1 MTSVWKRLQR
11 VGKKA
16 SKFQFAAT
24 FQELTVECT
33 KKWQPDKL
41 RVVWTRR
48 NRRNCTKLHGWQPGI
63 KNPYRGTV
71 VWQVPEN
78 LDINVTLFKDPTAD
92 EFEDKDWTFIIEN
105 ETNKGHRKV
114 LASVD
119 INMKKFASP
128 TPAQY
133 DLTLKLKP
141 LSVKVVEATLK
152 LTLTCVFLKEGKA
165 TDEDMQ
171 SLASLMSLKQSDI
184 GNLDDFNDSDEE
196 EGGRR
201 ASIGASMGAATPV
214 TAPTRRIRD
223 QAWRPVIDPEATA
236 ASKMD
241 WSSSSGT
248 VSTISLLSRPPLPV
262 PLDPS
267 APPPAPAARSRLT
280 TGPAGTAHPA
290 RPSPYAYQVPA
301 FLRAHPPALPKIF
314 QPAAGSVPISVAR
327 RPCGFQSD
335 PVLDPASLAEGHVA
349 PGLPT
354 FSPSRPLSASFTG
367 PSTSP
372 LSSSPSAQSVLPP
385 PSFSDIPQTATYAA
399 ARTSAWR
406 PQSVPSSSF
415 SSSFSSTT
423 FGTSPPASQPL
434 PVPRRPKAYITSLA
448 EPGSALTRPTS
459 LPSAP
464 ETVPWQSE
472 WRPPKSQAPLAQLD
486 LSPKFLHPSPPD
498 PVEPVPL
505 EKTKQSMETPF
516 PPAVPQTAEWMHQ
529 GVPTLVHPNLK
540 RLVSPPLELPHS
552 SSPLSLTPYPVPTPV
567 FFAGSQTQVPTAP
580 LPAPVTDPQETEFQR
595 QLSTLTEEEYTTA
608 TTPTRTAGMIS
619 IANQRPDPST
629 SSLDPLA
636 KPFETRAYERRL
648 GADSMF
654 GMEVVQATAG
664 PEIMTPLLPFSP
676 RAPSVPGLQYFEM
689 PKPIAKSQVEERSIR
704 ALPVPT
710 PQQPL
715 PFAPMQRPGLPEP
728 TVTSMKSL
736 DRTRS
741 HLNKMSMQIG
751 TPLAK
756 PEPEQIVTVA
766 SGQQRMMAP
775 PPPHLTELQTTRP
788 YRVSQSGLPKEKDP
802 KKEQGRT
809 LVPKKDAP
817 KYSRG
822 SKERVVPMDWGTKS
836 MAASLPSCPK
846 VSSYPGFPST
856 LIRNRFKARPEE
868 WPIDKNPLWEKPLK
882 GTPIITPAPKTL
894 DEDQKVMERMAA
906 LLPSCPRVAS
916 VPGFP
921 SAPPPKTERPAPPP
935 KTQMEP
941 SMVNLAP
948 TCTSISSASGL
959 ASRKPKETEGAEAVG
974 LTVDKQLKWE
984 RPHDEKTVIG
994 LSSSVALDQVYGDKE
1009 MLKRKVVLVPSCP
1022 SESTI
1027 PGFQSVPRP
1036 KAQVV
1041 PNMINIMPS
1050 CPRVSRVPGLPTI
1063 DPTKAVHW
1071 PVDAKAL
1078 FKKLP
1083 KEVELLMVHLE
1094 DVDTVYNDSE
1104 KVKTMVALKPSCPK
1118 TASIP
1123 GFPSEPMQEP
1133 TKLPNVGTIKLSE
1146 SELNMVNLLL
1156 TCPLMARVSGLPSKL
1171 PIKLDNVDWHANS
1184 RPILERP
1191 LKKIALSVVQEM
1203 RQKDKEL
1210 TKNMADMLPSCPN
1223 KARIPGFPSASRQKL
1238 VETPGMISQKLVDT
1252 PSMTSLLPTC
1262 PRLSTVSGLPSRQPI
1277 SSRDEDWLVDRVP
1290 LWAKPLKE
1298 REGLILHISQDHEKT
1313 FKDTKMMENMT
1324 AMLPSCPKKASVPGF
1339 PSAPRQVPNMVSLLP
1354 TCLRVSIVPGWPA
1367 LNQKPKQAVV
1377 WPVDKETLFTKL
1389 PRERPGLLLD
1399 VNTVYHDSEIT
1410 RNMFAMTPSCPRFT
1424 SIPGITSA
1432 QRKEPPSCLKAAS
1445 IAGLPSEP
1453 RQEPNVVSILSTC
1466 PRLSRVSGLP
1476 STQTIS
1482 SRDEDWLVD
1491 RKPLWEKPLR
1501 KMDVMIQP
1509 ISPALGIAYKDK
1521 MMLKYMV
1528 ALLPS
1533 CPRKASI
1540 PGFPSKLKQRLGSP
1554 RMIMK
1559 YDLLPTCPKLSIV
1572 SGLPSRHP
1580 TESEPDY
1587 WHAIRGPIIEK
1598 PLRKTVELI
1607 PSLSVAHA
1615 MSNEHKELMKNMV
1628 AMLPSCLEKVGV
1640 AVVASAPWQESN
1652 RHPTCPKL
1660 PRVPGLPSRL
1670 PNNSDDIDWNVDCS
1684 PLWEK
1689 PLKKREGL
1697 ILQDQEMAFKDT
1709 EMMKDI
1715 VAMLTTCPRKAT
1727 IPGFPSAPM
1736 QEPSMVNLMPTCPRL
1751 ARVSGLP
1758 SKQPTTSRDEDW
1770 FVDRIPPWEKPLRK
1784 RDVLILPISL
1794 AHYKNKDIVENMA
1807 GMVPSCPR
1815 KASVPGFPSA
1825 PRQEPDMVNLLPT
1838 CPRLSR
1844 LSGLPSREPIRS
1856 RDKDLLVDRVPL
1868 WERPLKKREGV
1879 ISQDQEKPFKDTE
1892 IMKNMVAMLPSCT
1905 RKASIPGFPSAPTQE
1920 LNMVNL
1926 LPTCPRLAR
1935 VSGLPS
1941 KQPIMSENVE
1951 WHANSRPL
1959 LERPLRKR
1967 KACLMQEIPHKDNE
1981 LMKNMVVMLPSC
1993 PRKASVPGFPSAPRQ
2008 EPSMV
2013 DIMPNCPRE
2022 SRVPGLAAIE
2032 QTQTVEWPVDKESLL
2047 TPRERPEESM
2057 FHLEDVGRV
2066 YHDTELVKNMVA
2078 LSSSFPWKASTPA
2091 PRQEPSMVNH
2101 LPTCPR
2107 LSRVFGL
2114 PSRHLH
2120 KSENDDWYANR
2131 PLLERPLKKSTVYV
2145 QEMPHKDKELTK
2157 NMVDMLLSCP
2167 NKARIPGFPSAP
2179 QSKLEDPPSMSSL
2192 LPTCPKLSKVSGLP
2206 SRERIK
2212 SRDEDWLLD
2221 RVPLWEKP
2229 LRERGEP
2236 ILDISPAHDKD
2247 KDLKHMVAMVP
2258 SCPRKASV
2266 PGFPSAPRQRS
2277 VETLSMVNL
2286 VPTCPKVS
2294 TVSGLPA
2301 LDQNQ
2306 APDWPVDKDSL
2317 KMSPRERSGLLDN
2330 FGTVC
2335 NDSEM
2340 VSTMVA
2346 LTPSCPRAA
2355 SIPGFP
2361 SAPRQEPIMINLLP
2375 TCPRLSRVFGL
2386 PSRHLHKSENVVWHA
2401 NRRPLLERPF
2411 KKITV
2416 SLVQA
2421 MPHENKEFTNNM
2433 VDMLPSC
2440 PKKARIPGFPSA
2452 PHPKVEIDLSMLSL
2466 VPACPKVSSLPGF
2479 ASTEGSTT
2487 LEWLVD
2493 PKPMFEHL
2501 QKKEEEEYVFP
2512 KDQSKEDSDKMKAM
2526 VALMPCCPV
2535 ASMIP
2540 GFPSAPYKKAE
2551 EAPSMMNLV
2560 PSCPKMSSLPGFPS
2574 IVGNRETGRVV
2585 YERPLFKR
2593 LPKER
2598 KVIIDSLKVD
2608 KEEMKTNVPLR
2619 PSCPH
2624 AARIPGFPSA
2634 PQPNM
2639 LSLVPT
2645 FPKVSSLPGLASTEG
2660 GKTEWF
2666 VDPNPM
2672 FDHLQKKKKEEVF
2685 PKDGSKEDIDKMKAM
2700 FALMPSCP
2708 ESSVI
2713 PGFPSVPGNKFAD
2726 TPSMISLLQT
2736 CPKLSKVSGLP
2747 SRLPNNSDKDGW
2759 CVDKRPLWER
2769 PLNNRDTLALCPVQR
2784 LSFKERAM
2792 IRIMVSML
2800 PPCPI
2805 KATIPGFPSS
2815 SRHKSD
2821 RAHVRV
2827 IPSMVHLWPTCPKHA
2842 RASGF
2847 VSRRPSMA
2855 GHDVWHV
2862 DREPFW
2868 VKSLRKGEGLNLQLS
2883 PVEDMS
2889 FRDREIMTSMVH
2901 SCPAKATLPG
2911 FPSAP
2916 RAQTA
2921 HVEVEKEPCMI
2932 SLFPSCPE
2940 VSSIIG
2946 FPSRQLI
2953 MSDDGYVEGWPMVKS
2968 VVWEKSPTRVANTLE
2983 TLDCSPFEGDCCYRD
2998 KVMIKA
3004 MLSLI
3009 PSCPSVALSPGFPS
3023 LQLCPSEEMS
3033 FRDREIL
3040 TSMVL
3045 SCPAKATLTNFPSV
3059 PQAKDAHVEV
3069 EKKPCMTYLSRSCP
3083 EVSSIIGFPSRQS
3096 VMSDYAYVEGW
3107 PTVKSVLWETPPT
3120 RVANT
3125 LETLEC
3131 SPFEGDCCYRDT
3143 LMIKA
3148 MLSLVPS
3155 CPSVALCPGFPS
3167 VPQLKIEKLP
3177 SMVNIVLSCPNISN
3191 VIGLPSIKI
3200 ELAEQDPVKGWPADQ
3215 KPLLEKPVKARLS
3228 VTVLSSPVMSRSK
3241 DDKEFDRHMMALEPT
3256 CPEEAKI
3263 PGFPSAP
3270 RPKAEQYI
3278 TSTVKSSCSNVA
3290 KVSGFPSLQLEKVDK
3305 VLVEYW
3311 AVEHGPLWQKTQK
3324 EIPAIGVSGS
3334 DDANGMAAML
3344 LSCPKEASIPG
3355 FPSAPWPKEE
3365 QEPNMPSLLPTCQMV
3380 THVQGI
3386 SSTKTQNQ
3394 EDAPIHQ
3401 WPVEER
3407 PFWEKSLK
3415 EKTVQ
3420 SLAPTHDELEK
3431 GMVSMLPSCP
3441 SEAIAPGFP
3450 STHCQTPLHSD
3461 SSLNQQSSRGK
3472 RPEWA
3477 EEIYDCKEGQTELS
3491 HKPKL
3496 IKAVVNENKQEF
3508 KHGSVLERL
3517 KEEGVIQTRYEA
3529 QEVGVLER
3537 GHLHCRM
3544 WHSIPTDMPLFL
3556 TVRESRSRQ
3565 PPIQGGQP
3573 LPYGMGATVD
3583 NEIVA
3588 LAEYQV
3594 VEDLDM
3600 ICEEEA
3606 VEEDLESV
3614 SGMEHSG
3621 KEEVTVARQVK
3632 VYEMRPQ
3639 NMVSSCPRVA
3649 SAPGFPSTQTSCSEA
3664 QLEDCPVD
3672 TSVLLE
3678 KPTKDA
3684 PQLAMD
3690 RSKEERDMVRVMADM
3705 VPSCPRTASIPGFPS
3720 THLSKEVKVE
3730 RESNMADLM
3739 PSCPRVAGT
3748 LRFPSLESQVE
3759 ECTINTEAIWEKT
3772 VKGKEGVTIRSSPHL
3787 DRLQEELMKHTVTM
3801 EPSCPTAA
3809 SIPGFPSAPH
3819 PKAEVDLSMLS
3830 LVPACPKVSS
3840 LPGFASTEGAT
3851 TLEWLVDPKP
3861 MFEHLQKKK
3870 KKEEENVFPKD
3881 RSKEDS
3887 EKMKAMVALMP
3898 CFPKASLIPGFPSAP
3913 HPEAE
3918 VGISSVNLVPSCLKV
3933 SSHPGFPSIERN
3945 REAGWVFDQSSLFKR
3960 PLKDRKVIIDSLKV
3974 DKEEMKTNVP
3984 LRPSCPDA
3992 ARIPGFPSAP
4002 QPNMLSLVPTF
4013 PEVSCL
4019 PGFTSTEGFTTL
4031 EWLVEPKPMF
4041 EHLQKKKKE
4050 EDIFPKDTFRKEDIE
4065 KMKAM
4070 IALVPCC
4077 PEAPMISGFH
4087 SVPQPQDVYFEP
4099 TILNLLPLCPKVSS
4113 IAGFPIRQQTDRK
4126 DCHTDLPE
4134 DHQPL
4139 WEKKIKVNP
4148 VLIMERSEKDKAKMK
4163 GMVALVPSC
4172 PKVAHIP
4179 GFPSVSHP
4187 KVVFY
4192 GPSMISLSCPKVSSI
4207 AGFPSHQQT
4216 DRKDWHTDLPE
4227 DHQPLWEKK
4236 MKVKPVVIME
4246 RSEKDK
4252 ESMKGMVALVPS
4264 CPKMSLVSGFPS
4276 VPQPKEVYYGPR
4288 MISLS
4293 CPKVSSIAGFPS
4305 RQQTDRKDWHTDQPE
4320 DHQPIWEKQLKKKL
4334 MLLMEISQ
4342 KHKQEIKGMLAL
4354 VPSCPKVARTPG
4366 FPSVPQPKVVYY
4378 GPSIVNLLPLCPKVS
4393 SIAGFPSR
4401 QETERKDW
4409 HTDQPEDHQPLW
4421 EKKMKV
4427 KPVVIMERSEKDKES
4442 MKGMVALVP
4451 SCPKMSLVSGFPS
4464 VPQPKEVYYG
4474 PRMISLS
4481 CPKVSSIA
4489 GFPSRQ
4495 QTDRKDWHIDQPE
4508 DHQPIWEKQLK
4519 KKPMLLM
4526 EISQKHK
4533 QEIKGM
4539 LALVP
4544 SCPKVARTPGFP
4556 SVPQPKVVYY
4566 GPSIVN
4572 LLPLCPKVSSIAG
4585 FPSRQE
4591 TERKDWHTDQPEDH
4605 QPLWEKKMK
4614 VKPVVIM
4621 ERSEKD
4627 KESMKGMVALVPS
4640 CPKMSLVSGFPS
4652 VPQPKEVYYGPRMI
4666 SLSCPKVSSIAGFPS
4681 RQQTDRKDWHT
4692 DQAEDYQPLWEKKMK
4707 KNPVVILER
4716 SEKDKANMK
4725 GIVALVPS
4733 CPKVA
4738 HTPGFPSVPQ
4748 PKEVYYGPS
4757 IICLSC
4763 SKVSSIAGFP
4773 SRQQTERKD
4782 WHTDQPED
4790 HQPLWEKKMKVK
4802 PVVIMER
4809 SEKDKESMKGMV
4821 ALVPSCPKMSLV
4833 SGFPS
4838 VPQPKEVYYGP
4849 RMISLSC
4856 PKVSSIAG
4864 FPSRQQTDRKDW
4876 HTDQAEDYQPLW
4888 EKKMKK
4894 NPVVILERSEK
4905 DKANM
4910 KGIVALVP
4918 SCPNMSLVPGFP
4930 SVPQPKVVYYG
4941 PNMVNLLPLCPKVS
4955 SIAGFPSNQQTE
4967 RKDCHTDPP
4976 KDHQPLWE
4984 KQMKKNLILL
4994 MEISEKD
5001 KQEMKGMVDL
5011 VPSCPIAAS
5020 IIGFPSAPHSKAEVD
5035 LSMLSLV
5042 PACRKVSSLPGF
5054 ASTEGATHLEWL
5066 VDPKPMFEHLQKKKK
5081 EENILPKDGSKED
5094 IDKTRAMVAL
5104 VPCCPE
5110 AAGIPSFPSAPQ
5122 PKKEVDSVDFTQS
5135 CLKISSL
5142 PGFPSTA
5149 KVQTGNWHVEQKPL
5163 FEKTLKDKTIIIKD
5177 RSADKENMKNIVACE
5192 SLTPG
5197 FLSLLQPKA
5206 MEEQTMS
5213 ALLLSCPNES
5223 TVPGLPSRQPIE
5235 LALAQGEESVSSMQ
5249 PLYEKPLKDR
5259 SEDTVLSKPDLG
5271 SAVGDEGLKT
5281 MVALAPSCP
5290 EAASIPGFPSA
5301 PPHGAESVEAHET
5314 SMQTEEKE
5322 VAGEPA
5328 EYVLDKGVLSS
5339 PQIEKVTSEEIQK
5352 PSAVSEPEQVLGW
5365 EVLEAEGSVAEK
5377 LEEASGLLQTIVGV
5391 FSRGYETV
5399 AAILGPSGSPPTEDA
5414 DSSIVDPEDSAVP
5427 SESSSEPV
5435 PDISTLIQEAVSG
5448 EAPHVEGETKPT
5460 IELPTTTES
5469 SLFTLEDKQS
5479 NSPSAVRQDS
5489 EDGFVGVEG
5498 RSSMR
5503 KWPPLTEADLTE
5515 ISRGEFVVTGEEEVT
5530 LDSWAQVGEKST
5542 FKVQDSGQITGYVE
5556 VFSAG
5561 SPIKTELSPS
5571 LHLDKGPQH
5580 ASTEE
5585 ASVSTSQPTADK
5597 LLAEDK
5603 SEEHIVPIPDKP
5615 SEDQTVTPVTSVETQ
5630 SEVVPPQR
5638 GRKKKRSLPQESQQ
5652 KADDQGSVATQAVPA
5667 QVTTKL
5673 VAPHRVKKRE
5683 GSLPPET
5690 QQQADAQGIVFNVV
5704 ASQPLRRNDSLTPE
5718 RKQKSE
5724 NVSVQKP
5731 IEVVASCCPKRKD
5744 NSLSTEPLKKAD
5756 GQKGFTSQAAAEVV
5770 PSRPGSKRDCSLS
5783 TEPQQKAD
5791 APVQAHTDV
5800 VPPRRTKKR
5809 DSSLP
5814 AESPHRPLRRKESFT
5829 KDTSTQATGL
5839 VPPPRPSRT
5848 SRASSAEPSEKLG
5861 QVATELILPQ
5871 PTPKADEPE
5880 NLIAQAVT
5888 KLIPPQRTRKASP
5901 SPEPRQKADNLESA
5915 TGQVTTVPLTPDH
5928 VPTESYPDFG
5938 VRETAPLLIIR
5949 KIAPPRRSKK
5959 TNSPPVESG
5968 KAEDEAVVVEALN
5981 AANQGSTAPGHI
5993 EDLMIDS
6000 FEKVEAEM
6008 QSQEVTEMS
6017 TEPVEDKPVIYRPLI
6032 GNAAQKA
6039 LTEDTAPEVK
6049 TEDKQE
6055 YLPVPKPR
6063 GKRDPTPPVHLD
6075 ATRPKTR
6082 HASSGDDN
6090 DSTRE
6095 RGRSHAASAS
6105 VLEPPRRSKRSS
6117 SLPPVPP
6124 GCQPAASSE
6133 VVVAPLRRRRSRL
6146 NIEQSSMPVPVPRSK
6161 KRLSSTFSD
6170 GTPSMDSSFTR
6181 QTDSLEG
6188 LLSLSQED
6196 NQATSQEA
6204 TEGSI
6209 SLTSSMVSE
6218 GSFVTILHSKEISP
6232 EVIVCEKGLE
6242 ESGESWTFT
6251 DTAMVTEA
6259 FTDTVS
6265 EDIERGSE
6273 AETVFEKGLEESM
6286 ESLTFTET
6294 AIVMESFTETP
6305 KFFADTVSE
6314 DIERGSEAEVLE
6326 KTFPTTATPAEDDW
6340 LHVKGANETEK
6351 MEVERKYM
6359 GVEEVDFGFESVDV
6373 AAGGLDEESQQEAA
6387 EEPTTPKRRPANS
6400 QEMGQDSAA
6409 SPEGLMASPGLVTS
6423 SQSLLEWCQEATKE
6437 HKGVKI
6443 TNFSTSWRN
6452 GLAFCALLHHFH
6464 PDRINFEM
6472 LDPYDIK
6479 RNNKK
6484 AFDGFAAL
6492 GISRLM
6498 EPSDMVLLAVPD
6510 RLIVMTYLNQ
6520 IRTYFLGQELS
6531 VLHIEADSSESSYG
6545 VAGESREGPDP
6556 EAAARY
6562 CQRIQ
6567 DEALTMETNGGAAE
6581 KEAYSDT
6588 KGGTNGDVVPPP
6600 RTKRPQAAG
6609 AAGGAQAPVAP
6620 PRTHFLSAKSGFSH
6634 LKDAD
6639 LVKKRR
6645 SQRRSIDEAD
6655 STEVATGQEEDGA
6668 ARRKSETEGEAGEEG
6683 RSAEEECQDASQYAL
6698 SEMKAL
6704 EAEQKHIDSR
6714 ADIVERRLR
6723 RLMESGSDK
6732 MQEEKL
6738 IQEWFTLVNKKNAL
6752 IRRQDQLQ
6760 LLQEEQNL
6768 ETRFEMLNR
6777 ELRDMMATE
6786 EWQKTAAHKHR
6797 EQLLL
6802 QELVS
6807 LVNLRDELVHDMD
6820 AKERGALEED
6830 ERLERGL
6837 EQRRKKYSKKSKQE
6851 KCVLQ

>member
-78 LDINVTLFKDPTAD
+78 LDINVTLFKEPTAD

-119 INMKKFASP
+119 VNMKKFASA
-128 TPAQY
+128 TPAHY

-214 TAPTRRIRD
+214 TASTRRIRD

-267 APPPAPAARSRLT
+267 ALPPAPAAHSRLT
-280 TGPAGTAHPA
+280 TGPAGTAQQP

-301 FLRAHPPALPKIF
+301 FVRAHPPALPKIF
-314 QPAAGSVPISVAR
+314 QPAAGSVPISVGR
-327 RPCGFQSD
+327 RPCGFQTD
-335 PVLDPASLAEGHVA
+335 PALDPASLAEGRVA

-367 PSTSP
+367 PSSSSTSP
-372 LSSSPSAQSVLPP
+372 LSSSPSAPSVFPP

-406 PQSVPSSSF
+406 PQSVPSFS

-423 FGTSPPASQPL
+423 IGTSPPTSQPL
-434 PVPRRPKAYITSLA
+434 PVPCRPKAYITSLA

-472 WRPPKSQAPLAQLD
+472 WRPPKSQAPLAQPA

-498 PVEPVPL
+498 PVEPVTL
-505 EKTKQSMETPF
+505 EQTKRTMETPCNPAF
-516 PPAVPQTAEWMHQ
+516 SQLDSYMSFSLDVSHSSMLQSPLPLPPPVLASSPASSSLPTPDYASDPIGAPYRTLVSSSPPLVTSSGSDVPVLTPASALAIVSDSSSSTPIDVNPTPITSDDPALAPTATPDPSLSSTPDLSSDPTVPTPGLLTASDYTAAQCYDPAPGPSPHAIGASPCDADPASATVSQSVPPAALQTAEWMHQ
-529 GVPTLVHPNLK
+529 VVPTMVHPNLK

-552 SSPLSLTPYPVPTPV
+552 PSLLTPYPVPSPV
-567 FFAGSQTQVPTAP
+567 LSAGSQTQVRTAP
-580 LPAPVTDPQETEFQR
+580 LPAPVTTPQEIEFQR

-636 KPFETRAYERRL
+636 KPFETRAYARRW

-654 GMEVVQATAG
+654 GMEVVQGTAG
-664 PEIMTPLLPFSP
+664 PESMTPHLPFSP

-689 PKPIAKSQVEERSIR
+689 PKPIAKCQAEERSIR

-775 PPPHLTELQTTRP
+775 PAHRTELQTTRL
-788 YRVSQSGLPKEKDP
+788 YRVSQRGLPKEKDP
-802 KKEQGRT
+802 KKEQGQT

-817 KYSRG
+817 KYSPKTTRG
-822 SKERVVPMDWGTKS
+822 SRCSKEQGVPMDWGTKS

-856 LIRNRFKARPEE
+856 LIRNRYKARPEE
-868 WPIDKNPLWEKPLK
+868 WPIDKSPLWEKPLK
-882 GTPIITPAPKTL
+882 GTPIITPAPETL
-894 DEDQKVMERMAA
+894 DEDQKVMESMAA
-906 LLPSCPRVAS
+906 MLPSCPRVAS

-935 KTQMEP
+935 KTERPAPPPKTERPAPPPKTERPASPPKTERPVPPPKTQMEP
-941 SMVNLAP
+941 SLVNLVP
-948 TCTSISSASGL
+948 TCTSVSSAPGL

-974 LTVDKQLKWE
+974 WSVNKKLKWE
-984 RPHDEKTVIG
+984 RPHDEKTVIE
-994 LSSSVALDQVYGDKE
+994 LSSSIALDQVYGDKE
-1009 MLKRKVVLVPSCP
+1009 MLKRMVVLVPFCP

-1041 PNMINIMPS
+1041 PSMVNIMPT

-1063 DPTKAVHW
+1063 DPAKTVDW
-1071 PVDAKAL
+1071 PVDTKAL
-1078 FKKLP
+1078 FNKLP
-1083 KEVELLMVHLE
+1083 KEVELLMVCLE
-1094 DVDTVYNDSE
+1094 DVGTVYNDSE
-1104 KVKTMVALKPSCPK
+1104 KVKKMVDLKPSCPK

-1123 GFPSEPMQEP
+1123 GFPSETMQEP
-1133 TKLPNVGTIKLSE
+1133 TKLSNVGTRKFSE
-1146 SELNMVNLLL
+1146 SELNMVNLLP

-1171 PIKLDNVDWHANS
+1171 PIKSDNVDWHANS

-1191 LKKIALSVVQEM
+1191 MKNRALSVAQEM

-1210 TKNMADMLPSCPN
+1210 TKNMVDMLPSCPN
-1223 KARIPGFPSASRQKL
+1223 KSRIPGLPSASR
-1238 VETPGMISQKLVDT
+1238 QKLVDT
-1252 PSMTSLLPTC
+1252 PSMTSLLSTC
-1262 PRLSTVSGLPSRQPI
+1262 PPRLSTVSGLPSKQQI
-1277 SSRDEDWLVDRVP
+1277 SSRD
-1290 LWAKPLKE
+1290 A
-1298 REGLILHISQDHEKT
+1298 
-1313 FKDTKMMENMT
+1313 
-1324 AMLPSCPKKASVPGF
+1324 
-1339 PSAPRQVPNMVSLLP
+1339 
-1354 TCLRVSIVPGWPA
+1354 
-1367 LNQKPKQAVV
+1367 
-1377 WPVDKETLFTKL
+1377 
-1389 PRERPGLLLD
+1389 
-1399 VNTVYHDSEIT
+1399 
-1410 RNMFAMTPSCPRFT
+1410 
-1424 SIPGITSA
+1424 
-1432 QRKEPPSCLKAAS
+1432 
-1445 IAGLPSEP
+1445 
-1453 RQEPNVVSILSTC
+1453 
-1466 PRLSRVSGLP
+1466 
-1476 STQTIS
+1476 
-1482 SRDEDWLVD
+1482 DWLVD

-1509 ISPALGIAYKDK
+1509 ISSALTIAYKDK
-1521 MMLKYMV
+1521 IMLKYMV
-1528 ALLPS
+1528 AMLPS

-1559 YDLLPTCPKLSIV
+1559 YDLLPTCPKLSRV

-1587 WHAIRGPIIEK
+1587 WHAIRRPIIEK

-1615 MSNEHKELMKNMV
+1615 TSYEHNELV
-1628 AMLPSCLEKVGV
+1628 VPLSPSCLEKAGV
-1640 AVVASAPWQESN
+1640 AGVESMPSQKSN
-1652 RHPTCPKL
+1652 IFSLHPTCHKH

-1670 PNNSDDIDWNVDCS
+1670 PNNSDDIDWKVDCS

-1689 PLKKREGL
+1689 PLKKREGPF
-1697 ILQDQEMAFKDT
+1697 LQDQEMAFKDT
-1709 EMMKDI
+1709 EILKDM
-1715 VAMLTTCPRKAT
+1715 VAMLTTCPRKAS
-1727 IPGFPSAPM
+1727 I
-1736 QEPSMVNLMPTCPRL
+1736 
-1751 ARVSGLP
+1751 
-1758 SKQPTTSRDEDW
+1758 
-1770 FVDRIPPWEKPLRK
+1770 
-1784 RDVLILPISL
+1784 
-1794 AHYKNKDIVENMA
+1794 
-1807 GMVPSCPR
+1807 
-1815 KASVPGFPSA
+1815 PGFPSA
-1825 PRQEPDMVNLLPT
+1825 PRQEPSMVNIMLTCSRVSKVPGLATIEQTQIVELPVDKKSLSPREWPDESMFHLENDGRVDHNSEVVTNMAALKPSCPNAASIPGIASALRHEPSMVNLLPT
-1838 CPRLSR
+1838 CPRLAR
-1844 LSGLPSREPIRS
+1844 ISGLPSKHPTMS
-1856 RDKDLLVDRVPL
+1856 RHENWIVDRMSI
-1868 WERPLKKREGV
+1868 WEKTLRELDV
-1879 ISQDQEKPFKDTE
+1879 TIQQMYPAHETYMVKH
-1892 IMKNMVAMLPSCT
+1892 MVAMVPSCP

-1920 LNMVNL
+1920 PNMVNL

-1935 VSGLPS
+1935 ISGLPS
-1941 KQPIMSENVE
+1941 KQPNKSANVE

-1967 KACLMQEIPHKDNE
+1967 MACLMQEMPHKDNE
-1981 LMKNMVVMLPSC
+1981 LMKNMVAMLPSC

-2013 DIMPNCPRE
+2013 NIMPNCPRV
-2022 SRVPGLAAIE
+2022 SSVPGLAAIE
-2032 QTQTVEWPVDKESLL
+2032 QTQTVEWPVDKELL
-2047 TPRERPEESM
+2047 LPSRERPGESM
-2057 FHLEDVGRV
+2057 FHLDDIDTI
-2066 YHDTELVKNMVA
+2066 YHDTEIVKNMVA
-2078 LSSSFPWKASTPA
+2078 LSPSCPWKAS
-2091 PRQEPSMVNH
+2091 
-2101 LPTCPR
+2101 
-2107 LSRVFGL
+2107 
-2114 PSRHLH
+2114 
-2120 KSENDDWYANR
+2120 
-2131 PLLERPLKKSTVYV
+2131 
-2145 QEMPHKDKELTK
+2145 
-2157 NMVDMLLSCP
+2157 
-2167 NKARIPGFPSAP
+2167 IPGFPSAP
-2179 QSKLEDPPSMSSL
+2179 QSKLEDTPSMISL
-2192 LPTCPKLSKVSGLP
+2192 LTTCPKLSKVSGL
-2206 SRERIK
+2206 SSIERIR
-2212 SRDEDWLLD
+2212 SRDEYWFVD

-2229 LRERGEP
+2229 LRERGVP

-2258 SCPRKASV
+2258 SCPRRTSV

-2277 VETLSMVNL
+2277 VETPSMVNL
-2286 VPTCPKVS
+2286 VPTCPKVL

-2301 LDQNQ
+2301 LDLNQ
-2306 APDWPVDKDSL
+2306 APDWSVDKDYL
-2317 KMSPRERSGLLDN
+2317 NISPRKRSGLLDHV
-2330 FGTVC
+2330 GTVY

-2340 VSTMVA
+2340 ASTMLA
-2346 LTPSCPRAA
+2346 LTPSCTRAA

-2361 SAPRQEPIMINLLP
+2361 SAPRQEPIMMNLLP
-2375 TCPRLSRVFGL
+2375 TCPRFSRVFGL

-2401 NRRPLLERPF
+2401 NWITLLERPF

-2421 MPHENKEFTNNM
+2421 MPHDNEDVTNNM

-2452 PHPKVEIDLSMLSL
+2452 PHPKAEVDLSMLSL

-2479 ASTEGSTT
+2479 ASIEGPTT

-2501 QKKEEEEYVFP
+2501 QKKEEEEDIFP
-2512 KDQSKEDSDKMKAM
+2512 KDRPKEDTEKMKAM
-2526 VALMPCCPV
+2526 VALVPCCPV

-2540 GFPSAPYKKAE
+2540 GFPSAPRKKAE
-2551 EAPSMMNLV
+2551 ETPSMMHIV
-2560 PSCPKMSSLPGFPS
+2560 PSCPKTSSLPGFPS
-2574 IVGNRETGRVV
+2574 IEGNRETGWVV
-2585 YERPLFKR
+2585 DERPFYKR
-2593 LPKER
+2593 PPKER
-2598 KVIIDSLKVD
+2598 KVIFDSSKAD
-2608 KEEMKTNVPLR
+2608 KEERKINIPLR
-2619 PSCPH
+2619 QSCPH

-2634 PQPNM
+2634 PQPNR

-2645 FPKVSSLPGLASTEG
+2645 FPNVSNLPGLASTEG
-2660 GKTEWF
+2660 GTTLKWF
-2666 VDPNPM
+2666 VDPKPM
-2672 FDHLQKKKKEEVF
+2672 FDHLQKKEDIF
-2685 PKDGSKEDIDKMKAM
+2685 PKDGSKQDIDKMKAM

-2708 ESSVI
+2708 EASVN
-2713 PGFPSVPGNKFAD
+2713 PGFPSVPAKTFAD

-2736 CPKLSKVSGLP
+2736 CPKVSKVSGLP
-2747 SRLPNNSDKDGW
+2747 SRLPINSDKDGW

-2769 PLNNRDTLALCPVQR
+2769 PLNNRGTLSFCPVQT

-2792 IRIMVSML
+2792 ITIMVSML

-2821 RAHVRV
+2821 RAHIRV
-2827 IPSMVHLWPTCPKHA
+2827 IPSMVCLWPTCPKYS

-2847 VSRRPSMA
+2847 PSRRPSKA
-2855 GHDVWHV
+2855 GHDGWHV
-2862 DREPFW
+2862 DRETFW

-2889 FRDREIMTSMVH
+2889 FRDREIMTSMVP

-2916 RAQTA
+2916 QAKA
-2921 HVEVEKEPCMI
+2921 SHVEVEKEPCMT

-2940 VSSIIG
+2940 VSRIIG

-2953 MSDDGYVEGWPMVKS
+2953 MLDDGYVEGWPMVKG

-2983 TLDCSPFEGDCCYRD
+2983 CSPFEGDCCYRD

-3009 PSCPSVALSPGFPS
+3009 PSCPCVALNPGFPS
-3023 LQLCPSEEMS
+3023 LQICPSEEMS

-3040 TSMVL
+3040 TSIVL
-3045 SCPAKATLTNFPSV
+3045 SCPEKATLTNFPSG
-3059 PQAKDAHVEV
+3059 PRAKDAHVEA
-3069 EKKPCMTYLSRSCP
+3069 EKKPCMTNLSPSCP

-3096 VMSDYAYVEGW
+3096 VMSDHAYVEGW

-3143 LMIKA
+3143 RMIKA

-3155 CPSVALCPGFPS
+3155 CASVALSPGFPS
-3167 VPQLKIEKLP
+3167 VSQLIVEKLP

-3228 VTVLSSPVMSRSK
+3228 VTVLSSPVMSRLK

-3270 RPKAEQYI
+3270 RPKTKQYI
-3278 TSTVKSSCSNVA
+3278 TATVKSSCSNVA
-3290 KVSGFPSLQLEKVDK
+3290 KVSGFPSLQPEKVDK
-3305 VLVEYW
+3305 VLVENW
-3311 AVEHGPLWQKTQK
+3311 AVEDGPLWQQTQK
-3324 EIPAIGVSGS
+3324 EIPAIGVSRA
-3334 DDANGMAAML
+3334 DDAKGMAAML
-3344 LSCPKEASIPG
+3344 LSCPKDASIHG
-3355 FPSAPWPKEE
+3355 FPSAPWPIEE
-3365 QEPNMPSLLPTCQMV
+3365 QEPNMPSLLLTCPMV

-3386 SSTKTQNQ
+3386 PSTKTQNQ
-3394 EDAPIHQ
+3394 EDPPIHQ
-3401 WPVEER
+3401 CPVEEK

-3431 GMVSMLPSCP
+3431 GIVSMLPSCP
-3441 SEAIAPGFP
+3441 SEAIDPGFP
-3450 STHCQTPLHSD
+3450 STRCQMPLDSD
-3461 SSLNQQSSRGK
+3461 SSINQQSSRGE
-3472 RPEWA
+3472 RMEWA

-3491 HKPKL
+3491 HKPKR
-3496 IKAVVNENKQEF
+3496 IESVVNENKQEF

-3529 QEVGVLER
+3529 QEVGVLEK

-3556 TVRESRSRQ
+3556 TVRESPSCQ
-3565 PPIQGGQP
+3565 SPTQGGQP
-3573 LPYGMGATVD
+3573 LPYGMGAAVD
-3583 NEIVA
+3583 NEPKEISHSQMACEVVA
-3588 LAEYQV
+3588 LVEYQV

-3606 VEEDLESV
+3606 VDEVLESV
-3614 SGMEHSG
+3614 SGIEHSG
-3621 KEEVTVARQVK
+3621 KDEVTVARQVK

-3639 NMVSSCPRVA
+3639 NMASSSPRVA
-3649 SAPGFPSTQTSCSEA
+3649 SAPGFPSTQASFSEA

-3672 TSVLLE
+3672 TSILWE
-3678 KPTKDA
+3678 KPTKDG

-3690 RSKEERDMVRVMADM
+3690 RSKEERDMVRFMADI

-3720 THLSKEVKVE
+3720 TQLSKEVEVE
-3730 RESNMADLM
+3730 REPNMADLM
-3739 PSCPRVAGT
+3739 PRVAGT
-3748 LRFPSLESQVE
+3748 LIFPSLESQVE
-3759 ECTINTEAIWEKT
+3759 ECTVNTEAICEKT

-3787 DRLQEELMKHTVTM
+3787 DRLQEELMKHMVTV
-3801 EPSCPTAA
+3801 ELSCPTAE

-3840 LPGFASTEGAT
+3840 LPGFASTEGAAK
-3851 TLEWLVDPKP
+3851 LEWLVDPKH
-3861 MFEHLQKKK
+3861 MFEHLEKKK
-3870 KKEEENVFPKD
+3870 KKEEETVFPKD

-3887 EKMKAMVALMP
+3887 EKMTAMVALMP
-3898 CFPKASLIPGFPSAP
+3898 CCPKPSLIPGFPSAP

-3918 VGISSVNLVPSCLKV
+3918 VGTSSVNLVPSCPKV
-3933 SSHPGFPSIERN
+3933 SSLPGFPSIEKD
-3945 REAGWVFDQSSLFKR
+3945 REAGWVVGQSSLFKI

-3974 DKEEMKTNVP
+3974 DKEEIKTNFSM
-3984 LRPSCPDA
+3984 RPSCPDA

-4002 QPNMLSLVPTF
+4002 QPNMLSLPTF
-4013 PEVSCL
+4013 PEVSCF
-4019 PGFTSTEGFTTL
+4019 PGFTSTEGITTL
-4031 EWLVEPKPMF
+4031 EWLVDPKPMF
-4041 EHLQKKKKE
+4041 EHLQKSKKE
-4050 EDIFPKDTFRKEDIE
+4050 EVFPKDKFRKEDIE
-4065 KMKAM
+4065 KMKAKV
-4070 IALVPCC
+4070 ALVPCC
-4077 PEAPMISGFH
+4077 PEASMIPGFP
-4087 SVPQPQDVYFEP
+4087 SVPQPQEIYFES
-4099 TILNLLPLCPKVSS
+4099 TILSLLSLCPKVSS
-4113 IAGFPIRQQTDRK
+4113 IAGFPSRQQTDRK
-4126 DCHTDLPE
+4126 DWHTDLPQ
-4134 DHQPL
+4134 DHQPF
-4139 WEKKIKVNP
+4139 WEKQMTVNP
-4148 VLIMERSEKDKAKMK
+4148 DLKMERSEKDQAKTK

-4172 PKVAHIP
+4172 PKVAHTP
-4179 GFPSVSHP
+4179 GFPSVSQP
-4187 KVVFY
+4187 KEVYY
-4192 GPSMISLSCPKVSSI
+4192 GPSIVSLSCPKVSSI
-4207 AGFPSHQQT
+4207 AGFPSRQQT

-4246 RSEKDK
+4246 RSEIDK
-4252 ESMKGMVALVPS
+4252 ESMKGIVALVPS
-4264 CPKMSLVSGFPS
+4264 CPKMSLVPGFPS
-4276 VPQPKEVYYGPR
+4276 VPQPKEVYYGPS
-4288 MISLS
+4288 MIGQS
-4293 CPKVSSIAGFPS
+4293 CPKVSRIAGFPS
-4305 RQQTDRKDWHTDQPE
+4305 HQQTDRKDWHTDQPE
-4320 DHQPIWEKQLKKKL
+4320 DHQPLWEKQMKKKM
-4334 MLLMEISQ
+4334 MLLMEISEKQ
-4342 KHKQEIKGMLAL
+4342 KQDMKEMLAL

-4393 SIAGFPSR
+4393 SMAGFPSHQR
-4401 QETERKDW
+4401 TDSKDW
-4409 HTDQPEDHQPLW
+4409 HTDLPEDHQPLW
-4421 EKKMKV
+4421 EKQMKV
-4427 KPVVIMERSEKDKES
+4427 KPVFIMERSEIDIES
-4442 MKGMVALVP
+4442 IKGIVALVP
-4451 SCPKMSLVSGFPS
+4451 SCPKMSLVPGFPS

-4474 PRMISLS
+4474 PSMIGLS
-4481 CPKVSSIA
+4481 CPKMSSIA

-4495 QTDRKDWHIDQPE
+4495 QTDSKDWHTDLPE
-4508 DHQPIWEKQLK
+4508 DHQPLWEKQMK
-4519 KKPMLLM
+4519 KKIMLLM
-4526 EISQKHK
+4526 EISEKQKQDMK
-4533 QEIKGM
+4533 EM
-4539 LALVP
+4539 LSLVP
-4544 SCPKVARTPGFP
+4544 SCPKVARIPGFP
-4556 SVPQPKVVYY
+4556 SVPQPKVVYYGPSMIGLSCPKMSSIAGFPSRQQTDSKDWHTDLPEDHQPLWEKQMKVKPVVIMERSEIGKESMKGIVALVPSCPKMSLMPGFPSVPQPKEVYY

-4585 FPSRQE
+4585 FPSRQR
-4591 TERKDWHTDQPEDH
+4591 TDKHYWHTDLPEDH
-4605 QPLWEKKMK
+4605 QPLWEKHME
-4614 VKPVVIM
+4614 VKPVVIT
-4621 ERSEKD
+4621 ERSE
-4627 KESMKGMVALVPS
+4627 
-4640 CPKMSLVSGFPS
+4640 
-4652 VPQPKEVYYGPRMI
+4652 I
-4666 SLSCPKVSSIAGFPS
+4666 
-4681 RQQTDRKDWHT
+4681 
-4692 DQAEDYQPLWEKKMK
+4692 
-4707 KNPVVILER
+4707 
-4716 SEKDKANMK
+4716 DKAKMK
-4725 GIVALVPS
+4725 GIVSLVPS

-4738 HTPGFPSVPQ
+4738 RTPGFPSVPQ
-4748 PKEVYYGPS
+4748 PKEEYYGPS

-4763 SKVSSIAGFP
+4763 
-4773 SRQQTERKD
+4773 
-4782 WHTDQPED
+4782 
-4790 HQPLWEKKMKVK
+4790 
-4802 PVVIMER
+4802 
-4809 SEKDKESMKGMV
+4809 
-4821 ALVPSCPKMSLV
+4821 
-4833 SGFPS
+4833 
-4838 VPQPKEVYYGP
+4838 
-4849 RMISLSC
+4849 
-4856 PKVSSIAG
+4856 
-4864 FPSRQQTDRKDW
+4864 
-4876 HTDQAEDYQPLW
+4876 
-4888 EKKMKK
+4888 
-4894 NPVVILERSEK
+4894 
-4905 DKANM
+4905 
-4910 KGIVALVP
+4910 
-4918 SCPNMSLVPGFP
+4918 PN
-4930 SVPQPKVVYYG
+4930 
-4941 PNMVNLLPLCPKVS
+4941 VS

-4967 RKDCHTDPP
+4967 GKDWHTAPP
-4976 KDHQPLWE
+4976 KEHQPLWE
-4984 KQMKKNLILL
+4984 KQMKKLILL

-5011 VPSCPIAAS
+5011 VPSCPTAAS
-5020 IIGFPSAPHSKAEVD
+5020 IPGFPSAPHPKAE
-5035 LSMLSLV
+5035 LKISMLSLV
-5042 PACRKVSSLPGF
+5042 PTFPKVSSLPDF
-5054 ASTEGATHLEWL
+5054 ASTEGATYL
-5066 VDPKPMFEHLQKKKK
+5066 DPKPMFELLKKK
-5081 EENILPKDGSKED
+5081 EENILPEDGSKED
-5094 IDKTRAMVAL
+5094 IDKTRTMVAL
-5104 VPCCPE
+5104 VPCYTE

-5122 PKKEVDSVDFTQS
+5122 PKKEVNSVDFTQS
-5135 CLKISSL
+5135 CPKISSL
-5142 PGFPSTA
+5142 PGLPTTA
-5149 KVQTGNWHVEQKPL
+5149 KAPTGNSQVEQKPL
-5163 FEKTLKDKTIIIKD
+5163 FEKTLKDETIRIQD
-5177 RSADKENMKNIVACE
+5177 RSAEFKGNMKNIVARE

-5197 FLSLLQPKA
+5197 FLSLPQPKA

-5213 ALLLSCPNES
+5213 ALHPSCTNES
-5223 TVPGLPSRQPIE
+5223 TVAGLPSRQPIE

-5290 EAASIPGFPSA
+5290 EAASVPGFPSV
-5301 PPHGAESVEAHET
+5301 PPHSPESVEAHET
-5314 SMQTEEKE
+5314 SMQTKEKE

-5339 PQIEKVTSEEIQK
+5339 PQIEKSTPEEIPK
-5352 PSAVSEPEQVLGW
+5352 PSAVSEPELVLGW
-5365 EVLEAEGSVAEK
+5365 EVLEADGSVAEK
-5377 LEEASGLLQTIVGV
+5377 PEEASGLLQNIVDV

-5399 AAILGPSGSPPTEDA
+5399 AAILGPSGSPPTEDV
-5414 DSSIVDPEDSAVP
+5414 DSGVVDPEDSAVP
-5427 SESSSEPV
+5427 SESSSDPV
-5435 PDISTLIQEAVSG
+5435 PDISILVQEAVSG
-5448 EAPHVEGETKPT
+5448 EASHVEGETNP
-5460 IELPTTTES
+5460 IELPTTPEP
-5469 SLFTLEDKQS
+5469 SLLTVEDKQS
-5479 NSPSAVRQDS
+5479 NSPSAVRQNS
-5489 EDGFVGVEG
+5489 EDGFIGVEG
-5498 RSSMR
+5498 PSSMR

-5515 ISRGEFVVTGEEEVT
+5515 ISRGEFAVTGEEEVT
-5530 LDSWAQVGEKST
+5530 LDSWAQIGEKST
-5542 FKVQDSGQITGYVE
+5542 FKVQDDVE
-5556 VFSAG
+5556 VFSAR
-5561 SPIKTELSPS
+5561 SPIETELSPS
-5571 LHLDKGPQH
+5571 SHLDKG
-5580 ASTEE
+5580 
-5585 ASVSTSQPTADK
+5585 
-5597 LLAEDK
+5597 
-5603 SEEHIVPIPDKP
+5603 
-5615 SEDQTVTPVTSVETQ
+5615 
-5630 SEVVPPQR
+5630 
-5638 GRKKKRSLPQESQQ
+5638 
-5652 KADDQGSVATQAVPA
+5652 
-5667 QVTTKL
+5667 
-5673 VAPHRVKKRE
+5673 
-5683 GSLPPET
+5683 
-5690 QQQADAQGIVFNVV
+5690 
-5704 ASQPLRRNDSLTPE
+5704 
-5718 RKQKSE
+5718 
-5724 NVSVQKP
+5724 
-5731 IEVVASCCPKRKD
+5731 
-5744 NSLSTEPLKKAD
+5744 
-5756 GQKGFTSQAAAEVV
+5756 
-5770 PSRPGSKRDCSLS
+5770 
-5783 TEPQQKAD
+5783 
-5791 APVQAHTDV
+5791 
-5800 VPPRRTKKR
+5800 
-5809 DSSLP
+5809 
-5814 AESPHRPLRRKESFT
+5814 
-5829 KDTSTQATGL
+5829 
-5839 VPPPRPSRT
+5839 
-5848 SRASSAEPSEKLG
+5848 
-5861 QVATELILPQ
+5861 
-5871 PTPKADEPE
+5871 
-5880 NLIAQAVT
+5880 
-5888 KLIPPQRTRKASP
+5888 
-5901 SPEPRQKADNLESA
+5901 
-5915 TGQVTTVPLTPDH
+5915 
-5928 VPTESYPDFG
+5928 
-5938 VRETAPLLIIR
+5938 
-5949 KIAPPRRSKK
+5949 
-5959 TNSPPVESG
+5959 
-5968 KAEDEAVVVEALN
+5968 
-5981 AANQGSTAPGHI
+5981 
-5993 EDLMIDS
+5993 
-6000 FEKVEAEM
+6000 
-6008 QSQEVTEMS
+6008 
-6017 TEPVEDKPVIYRPLI
+6017 
-6032 GNAAQKA
+6032 
-6039 LTEDTAPEVK
+6039 
-6049 TEDKQE
+6049 
-6055 YLPVPKPR
+6055 
-6063 GKRDPTPPVHLD
+6063 
-6075 ATRPKTR
+6075 
-6082 HASSGDDN
+6082 
-6090 DSTRE
+6090 
-6095 RGRSHAASAS
+6095 
-6105 VLEPPRRSKRSS
+6105 
-6117 SLPPVPP
+6117 
-6124 GCQPAASSE
+6124 
-6133 VVVAPLRRRRSRL
+6133 
-6146 NIEQSSMPVPVPRSK
+6146 
-6161 KRLSSTFSD
+6161 
-6170 GTPSMDSSFTR
+6170 
-6181 QTDSLEG
+6181 
-6188 LLSLSQED
+6188 
-6196 NQATSQEA
+6196 
-6204 TEGSI
+6204 
-6209 SLTSSMVSE
+6209 
-6218 GSFVTILHSKEISP
+6218 
-6232 EVIVCEKGLE
+6232 
-6242 ESGESWTFT
+6242 
-6251 DTAMVTEA
+6251 
-6259 FTDTVS
+6259 
-6265 EDIERGSE
+6265 
-6273 AETVFEKGLEESM
+6273 
-6286 ESLTFTET
+6286 
-6294 AIVMESFTETP
+6294 
-6305 KFFADTVSE
+6305 
-6314 DIERGSEAEVLE
+6314 
-6326 KTFPTTATPAEDDW
+6326 
-6340 LHVKGANETEK
+6340 
-6351 MEVERKYM
+6351 
-6359 GVEEVDFGFESVDV
+6359 
-6373 AAGGLDEESQQEAA
+6373 QQEAA
-6387 EEPTTPKRRPANS
+6387 EEPTTPERRPANS

-6484 AFDGFAAL
+6484 AFDGFAEL

-6498 EPSDMVLLAVPD
+6498 EPSDMALLAVPD

-6531 VLHIEADSSESSYG
+6531 VLHIEADSRESSYG

-6567 DEALTMETNGGAAE
+6567 DETLTMNTNGGAAE

-6600 RTKRPQAAG
+6600 RTKRLQAAG
-6609 AAGGAQAPVAP
+6609 AGGGAQAPVAP
-6620 PRTHFLSAKSGFSH
+6620 PRTHFLSAKSGFSQ

-6655 STEVATGQEEDGA
+6655 TPEVATGQEEGGA
-6668 ARRKSETEGEAGEEG
+6668 TRRKSETEWEAGEEG
-6683 RSAEEECQDASQYAL
+6683 RSAEEGCQDASQYAL

-6704 EAEQKHIDSR
+6704 ETEQKHIDSR

-6777 ELRDMMATE
+6777 ELRDMMAIE

-6837 EQRRKKYSKKSKQE
+6837 EQRRRKYSKKSKEE

>member
-78 LDINVTLFKDPTAD
+78 LDINVTLFKEPTAD

-119 INMKKFASP
+119 VNMKRFASA

-201 ASIGASMGAATPV
+201 ASIGASLGAATPV
-214 TAPTRRIRD
+214 TASTRRIRD

-267 APPPAPAARSRLT
+267 ALPPAPAAHSRLT
-280 TGPAGTAHPA
+280 TGPAGTAQQP

-301 FLRAHPPALPKIF
+301 FVRAHPPALPKIF
-314 QPAAGSVPISVAR
+314 QPAAGSVPISVGR
-327 RPCGFQSD
+327 RPCGFQTD
-335 PVLDPASLAEGHVA
+335 PAIDPASLAEGRVA

-367 PSTSP
+367 PSSSSTSP
-372 LSSSPSAQSVLPP
+372 LSSSPSAPSSFPP

-406 PQSVPSSSF
+406 PQSVPSFS

-423 FGTSPPASQPL
+423 IGTSPPTSQPL
-434 PVPRRPKAYITSLA
+434 PVPCRPKAYITSLA

-472 WRPPKSQAPLAQLD
+472 WRPPKSQAPLAQPA
-486 LSPKFLHPSPPD
+486 LSPKFLRPSPPD
-498 PVEPVPL
+498 PVEPVTL
-505 EKTKQSMETPF
+505 EQTKRTMETPF
-516 PPAVPQTAEWMHQ
+516 PPAALQTAEWMHQ
-529 GVPTLVHPNLK
+529 VVPTMVHPNFK

-552 SSPLSLTPYPVPTPV
+552 PFPLTPYPVPSPV
-567 FFAGSQTQVPTAP
+567 LSAGSQTQVPTAP
-580 LPAPVTDPQETEFQR
+580 LPAPVTTPQETEFQR

-608 TTPTRTAGMIS
+608 TSPTRTAGMIS
-619 IANQRPDPST
+619 IVNQRPDPST

-636 KPFETRAYERRL
+636 KPFETRAYARSW

-654 GMEVVQATAG
+654 GMEFVQGTAG
-664 PEIMTPLLPFSP
+664 PESMTPLLPFSP

-689 PKPIAKSQVEERSIR
+689 PKPIAKSQAEERSIR

-715 PFAPMQRPGLPEP
+715 PFASMQRPGLPEP

-756 PEPEQIVTVA
+756 PEPEQIVTVT
-766 SGQQRMMAP
+766 SGQQRMTAP
-775 PPPHLTELQTTRP
+775 PSHLTELQTTRP
-788 YRVSQSGLPKEKDP
+788 YRVSQRGLPKEKDP
-802 KKEQGRT
+802 KKEQGQT

-817 KYSRG
+817 KYFPKTTRG
-822 SKERVVPMDWGTKS
+822 SRCSKEQGVPMDWGTKS

-856 LIRNRFKARPEE
+856 LIRNRYKARPEE
-868 WPIDKNPLWEKPLK
+868 WPIDKSPLWEKPLK
-882 GTPIITPAPKTL
+882 GTPIITPAPETS
-894 DEDQKVMERMAA
+894 DEDQKVMESMASM
-906 LLPSCPRVAS
+906 LPSCPRVAS

-935 KTQMEP
+935 KTERPAPPPKTERPAPPPKTQTEP
-941 SMVNLAP
+941 SLVNLVP
-948 TCTSISSASGL
+948 TCTSVSSAPCL

-974 LTVDKQLKWE
+974 WREDKKLKWE
-984 RPHDEKTVIG
+984 RPHDEKTVIE
-994 LSSSVALDQVYGDKE
+994 LSSSIALDQVYGDKE
-1009 MLKRKVVLVPSCP
+1009 MLKRMVVLVPFCP
-1022 SESTI
+1022 SQSTI

-1041 PNMINIMPS
+1041 PSMVNIMPS

-1063 DPTKAVHW
+1063 DPAKTADW
-1071 PVDAKAL
+1071 PVDTKAL
-1078 FKKLP
+1078 FNKLP
-1083 KEVELLMVHLE
+1083 KEVELLMVRLE
-1094 DVDTVYNDSE
+1094 DVGTVYNDSE
-1104 KVKTMVALKPSCPK
+1104 KVKKMVDLKPSCPK

-1123 GFPSEPMQEP
+1123 GFPSETMQEP
-1133 TKLPNVGTIKLSE
+1133 TKLSNVGTRKFSE
-1146 SELNMVNLLL
+1146 SELNMVNLLP

-1171 PIKLDNVDWHANS
+1171 PIKSDNVDWHANS

-1191 LKKIALSVVQEM
+1191 LKNRALSVAQEM
-1203 RQKDKEL
+1203 QQKDKEL
-1210 TKNMADMLPSCPN
+1210 TKNMVDMLPSCPN

-1238 VETPGMISQKLVDT
+1238 VDT
-1252 PSMTSLLPTC
+1252 PSMTSLLSTC
-1262 PRLSTVSGLPSRQPI
+1262 PRLSTVSGLPSKQPI
-1277 SSRDEDWLVDRVP
+1277 SSRD
-1290 LWAKPLKE
+1290 A
-1298 REGLILHISQDHEKT
+1298 
-1313 FKDTKMMENMT
+1313 
-1324 AMLPSCPKKASVPGF
+1324 
-1339 PSAPRQVPNMVSLLP
+1339 
-1354 TCLRVSIVPGWPA
+1354 
-1367 LNQKPKQAVV
+1367 
-1377 WPVDKETLFTKL
+1377 
-1389 PRERPGLLLD
+1389 
-1399 VNTVYHDSEIT
+1399 
-1410 RNMFAMTPSCPRFT
+1410 
-1424 SIPGITSA
+1424 
-1432 QRKEPPSCLKAAS
+1432 
-1445 IAGLPSEP
+1445 
-1453 RQEPNVVSILSTC
+1453 
-1466 PRLSRVSGLP
+1466 
-1476 STQTIS
+1476 
-1482 SRDEDWLVD
+1482 DWLVD

-1501 KMDVMIQP
+1501 KIDVMIQP
-1509 ISPALGIAYKDK
+1509 ISSTLTIAYKDK

-1528 ALLPS
+1528 AMLPS

-1559 YDLLPTCPKLSIV
+1559 YDLLPTCPKLSKV

-1587 WHAIRGPIIEK
+1587 WHAIRWPIIEK

-1615 MSNEHKELMKNMV
+1615 TSYEHNELV
-1628 AMLPSCLEKVGV
+1628 VPLLPSCLEKAGV
-1640 AVVASAPWQESN
+1640 ESMPSQESN
-1652 RHPTCPKL
+1652 ILSLHPTCHKL

-1670 PNNSDDIDWNVDCS
+1670 PNNSDDIDWKVDCS

-1689 PLKKREGL
+1689 PLKKREGPF
-1697 ILQDQEMAFKDT
+1697 LQDQEMAFKDT
-1709 EMMKDI
+1709 EILKDM
-1715 VAMLTTCPRKAT
+1715 VAMLTTCP
-1727 IPGFPSAPM
+1727 
-1736 QEPSMVNLMPTCPRL
+1736 
-1751 ARVSGLP
+1751 
-1758 SKQPTTSRDEDW
+1758 
-1770 FVDRIPPWEKPLRK
+1770 
-1784 RDVLILPISL
+1784 
-1794 AHYKNKDIVENMA
+1794 
-1807 GMVPSCPR
+1807 
-1815 KASVPGFPSA
+1815 
-1825 PRQEPDMVNLLPT
+1825 
-1838 CPRLSR
+1838 
-1844 LSGLPSREPIRS
+1844 
-1856 RDKDLLVDRVPL
+1856 
-1868 WERPLKKREGV
+1868 
-1879 ISQDQEKPFKDTE
+1879 
-1892 IMKNMVAMLPSCT
+1892 
-1905 RKASIPGFPSAPTQE
+1905 RKASIPGFPSAPRQEPSMVNIMLTCSRVSKVPGLATIEQTQIVE
-1920 LNMVNL
+1920 LPVDKKSLSPREWPDESMFHLENDGRVDHNSEVVTNMAALKPSCPNAASIPGIASALRYEPSMVNL

-1935 VSGLPS
+1935 ISGLPSKHPTMSRHENWIVDRMPIWEKTLRELDVTIHQIYPAHETYMVKHMVAMVPSCPRKASIPGFPSAPMQEPNMVNLLPTCPSLARISGLPS
-1941 KQPIMSENVE
+1941 KQPNKSANVE

-1967 KACLMQEIPHKDNE
+1967 TACLMQEMPHKDNE
-1981 LMKNMVVMLPSC
+1981 LMKNMVAMLPSC

-2013 DIMPNCPRE
+2013 NIMPNCPRV
-2022 SRVPGLAAIE
+2022 SSVPGLAAIE
-2032 QTQTVEWPVDKESLL
+2032 QTQTVEWPVDKELL
-2047 TPRERPEESM
+2047 LPSRERPEESK
-2057 FHLEDVGRV
+2057 FHLDDIDTV
-2066 YHDTELVKNMVA
+2066 YHDMEIVKKMVA
-2078 LSSSFPWKASTPA
+2078 LSPSCPWKAS
-2091 PRQEPSMVNH
+2091 
-2101 LPTCPR
+2101 
-2107 LSRVFGL
+2107 
-2114 PSRHLH
+2114 
-2120 KSENDDWYANR
+2120 
-2131 PLLERPLKKSTVYV
+2131 
-2145 QEMPHKDKELTK
+2145 
-2157 NMVDMLLSCP
+2157 
-2167 NKARIPGFPSAP
+2167 IPGFPSAP
-2179 QSKLEDPPSMSSL
+2179 QSKLEDTQSMISL
-2192 LPTCPKLSKVSGLP
+2192 LTTCPKLSKVSGLP
-2206 SRERIK
+2206 SIERIR
-2212 SRDEDWLLD
+2212 SRDEYWLVD
-2221 RVPLWEKP
+2221 RVPLWAKP
-2229 LRERGEP
+2229 LRERGVR
-2236 ILDISPAHDKD
+2236 ILDISPAHD

-2258 SCPRKASV
+2258 SCPRRTNV

-2277 VETLSMVNL
+2277 VETPSMVNL

-2301 LDQNQ
+2301 LDLNQ
-2306 APDWPVDKDSL
+2306 APDWSVDKDYLNISPR
-2317 KMSPRERSGLLDN
+2317 KMSGLFDN
-2330 FGTVC
+2330 VGTVY

-2340 VSTMVA
+2340 ASTMLA

-2361 SAPRQEPIMINLLP
+2361 SAPRQEPIMMNLLP
-2375 TCPRLSRVFGL
+2375 TCPRFSRVFGL

-2401 NRRPLLERPF
+2401 NWITLLERPF
-2411 KKITV
+2411 KKRTV

-2421 MPHENKEFTNNM
+2421 MPHDNKDATNNM
-2433 VDMLPSC
+2433 VDMLLSC

-2452 PHPKVEIDLSMLSL
+2452 PHPKAEVDLSMLSL
-2466 VPACPKVSSLPGF
+2466 VSACPKVSSLPGF
-2479 ASTEGSTT
+2479 ASIEGPTT

-2501 QKKEEEEYVFP
+2501 QKKEEEEDIFP
-2512 KDQSKEDSDKMKAM
+2512 KDRPKEDTEKMKAM
-2526 VALMPCCPV
+2526 VALVPCCPV

-2540 GFPSAPYKKAE
+2540 GFPSAPRKKAE
-2551 EAPSMMNLV
+2551 ETPSMMHIV
-2560 PSCPKMSSLPGFPS
+2560 PSCPKTSSLPGFPS
-2574 IVGNRETGRVV
+2574 IEGNRETGWVV
-2585 YERPLFKR
+2585 DERPFYKR
-2593 LPKER
+2593 PPKER
-2598 KVIIDSLKVD
+2598 KVIFDSSKAD
-2608 KEEMKTNVPLR
+2608 KEEMKINIPLR
-2619 PSCPH
+2619 QSCPH

-2634 PQPNM
+2634 PQPNR
-2639 LSLVPT
+2639 LSLVPM
-2645 FPKVSSLPGLASTEG
+2645 FPNVSSLPGLASTEG
-2660 GKTEWF
+2660 VTALEWF
-2666 VDPNPM
+2666 VDPKPM
-2672 FDHLQKKKKEEVF
+2672 FDHKEDVF
-2685 PKDGSKEDIDKMKAM
+2685 PKDGSQQDIDKMKAI

-2708 ESSVI
+2708 EGSMN
-2713 PGFPSVPGNKFAD
+2713 PGFPSIPAKKFAD

-2736 CPKLSKVSGLP
+2736 CPKVSKVSGLP
-2747 SRLPNNSDKDGW
+2747 SRLPINSDKDGW
-2759 CVDKRPLWER
+2759 CADKRPLWER
-2769 PLNNRDTLALCPVQR
+2769 PLNNRGTLSFCPVQT

-2792 IRIMVSML
+2792 ITIMVSML

-2821 RAHVRV
+2821 RAHVKV
-2827 IPSMVHLWPTCPKHA
+2827 IPSMVCLWPTCPKYS

-2847 VSRRPSMA
+2847 PSRRPSKA
-2855 GHDVWHV
+2855 GHDGWHV
-2862 DREPFW
+2862 DRETFW
-2868 VKSLRKGEGLNLQLS
+2868 VKSLRKGEGLNLQIS
-2883 PVEDMS
+2883 PVDDMS
-2889 FRDREIMTSMVH
+2889 FRDREIMTSMVP

-2916 RAQTA
+2916 QAKA
-2921 HVEVEKEPCMI
+2921 SHVEVEKEPCMT

-2940 VSSIIG
+2940 VSRIIG
-2946 FPSRQLI
+2946 FPSRELI
-2953 MSDDGYVEGWPMVKS
+2953 MLDDGYVEGWPMVKS
-2968 VVWEKSPTRVANTLE
+2968 VVWEKSLTRVTNTLE
-2983 TLDCSPFEGDCCYRD
+2983 CSPFEGDCCYRD

-3009 PSCPSVALSPGFPS
+3009 PSCPCFALNPGFPS
-3023 LQLCPSEEMS
+3023 LQICPSEEMS

-3040 TSMVL
+3040 TSILL
-3045 SCPAKATLTNFPSV
+3045 SCPAEATLTNFPSG
-3059 PQAKDAHVEV
+3059 PRAKDAHVEAG
-3069 EKKPCMTYLSRSCP
+3069 KKPCMTNLSPSCP

-3096 VMSDYAYVEGW
+3096 VMSDHAYVEGW

-3143 LMIKA
+3143 RMT
-3148 MLSLVPS
+3148 
-3155 CPSVALCPGFPS
+3155 
-3167 VPQLKIEKLP
+3167 
-3177 SMVNIVLSCPNISN
+3177 
-3191 VIGLPSIKI
+3191 
-3200 ELAEQDPVKGWPADQ
+3200 
-3215 KPLLEKPVKARLS
+3215 RLS
-3228 VTVLSSPVMSRSK
+3228 VTVLSSPVMSRLK

-3270 RPKAEQYI
+3270 RPKTKQYI
-3278 TSTVKSSCSNVA
+3278 TATVKSSCSNVA
-3290 KVSGFPSLQLEKVDK
+3290 KVSGFPFLQPEKVDK
-3305 VLVEYW
+3305 VLVENW
-3311 AVEHGPLWQKTQK
+3311 AVEDGPLWQQTQK
-3324 EIPAIGVSGS
+3324 EIPAIGVSRS
-3334 DDANGMAAML
+3334 DDAKGMAAVL
-3344 LSCPKEASIPG
+3344 LSCPKDASIHG
-3355 FPSAPWPKEE
+3355 FPSAPWPIEE
-3365 QEPNMPSLLPTCQMV
+3365 QEPNMPSLLLTCPMV

-3386 SSTKTQNQ
+3386 PSTKTQNQ
-3394 EDAPIHQ
+3394 EDPPIHQ
-3401 WPVEER
+3401 CPVEEK
-3407 PFWEKSLK
+3407 PFLEKSLK

-3441 SEAIAPGFP
+3441 SEAIDPGFP
-3450 STHCQTPLHSD
+3450 STRCQTPLDSD
-3461 SSLNQQSSRGK
+3461 SSISQQSSRGE
-3472 RPEWA
+3472 RMEWA
-3477 EEIYDCKEGQTELS
+3477 EEIYDCKEGHTEHS
-3491 HKPKL
+3491 HKPKR
-3496 IKAVVNENKQEF
+3496 IESVVNENKQEF

-3529 QEVGVLER
+3529 QEVGILER

-3556 TVRESRSRQ
+3556 TVRESPSCQ
-3565 PPIQGGQP
+3565 SPAQGGQP
-3573 LPYGMGATVD
+3573 LPYGMGAAVD
-3583 NEIVA
+3583 NEPKDISHSQMACEVVA
-3588 LAEYQV
+3588 LVEYQV

-3606 VEEDLESV
+3606 VEEVAESV
-3614 SGMEHSG
+3614 SGIEHSE

-3639 NMVSSCPRVA
+3639 NMASSSPRVA
-3649 SAPGFPSTQTSCSEA
+3649 SAPGFPSTQASFSEA

-3672 TSVLLE
+3672 TSILWE
-3678 KPTKDA
+3678 KPTKDG

-3690 RSKEERDMVRVMADM
+3690 RSKEERDMVRFMADI

-3720 THLSKEVKVE
+3720 THLSKEVEVE
-3730 RESNMADLM
+3730 REPNMADLL
-3739 PSCPRVAGT
+3739 PRVAGT
-3748 LRFPSLESQVE
+3748 LIFPSLESQVE
-3759 ECTINTEAIWEKT
+3759 ECTVNTEAICEKT

-3787 DRLQEELMKHTVTM
+3787 DRLQEELMKHMVTVAL
-3801 EPSCPTAA
+3801 SCPTAE

-3840 LPGFASTEGAT
+3840 LPGFASTEGAA
-3851 TLEWLVDPKP
+3851 TLEWLVDPKH
-3861 MFEHLQKKK
+3861 MFEHLEKKK
-3870 KKEEENVFPKD
+3870 KKEEETVFPKD
-3881 RSKEDS
+3881 RSKEES
-3887 EKMKAMVALMP
+3887 EKRKAMVALMP
-3898 CFPKASLIPGFPSAP
+3898 CCPKPSPIPGFPSAP

-3918 VGISSVNLVPSCLKV
+3918 VGTSSVNLVPSCPKV
-3933 SSHPGFPSIERN
+3933 SSLPGFPSIEKD
-3945 REAGWVFDQSSLFKR
+3945 REAGWVVDQSSLFKI

-3974 DKEEMKTNVP
+3974 DKEEIKTNFSM
-3984 LRPSCPDA
+3984 RPSCPDA

-4002 QPNMLSLVPTF
+4002 QPNMLSLPTF
-4013 PEVSCL
+4013 PEASCL
-4019 PGFTSTEGFTTL
+4019 PGFTSTEGITTL
-4031 EWLVEPKPMF
+4031 EWLVDPKPMF
-4041 EHLQKKKKE
+4041 EHLQKSKKE
-4050 EDIFPKDTFRKEDIE
+4050 VFPKDKFRKEDIE
-4065 KMKAM
+4065 KMKAKV
-4070 IALVPCC
+4070 ALVPCY
-4077 PEAPMISGFH
+4077 PEASMIPGFP
-4087 SVPQPQDVYFEP
+4087 SVPQPQEIYFEP
-4099 TILNLLPLCPKVSS
+4099 TILSLLSLCPKVSS
-4113 IAGFPIRQQTDRK
+4113 IAGFPSRQRTD
-4126 DCHTDLPE
+4126 
-4134 DHQPL
+4134 
-4139 WEKKIKVNP
+4139 
-4148 VLIMERSEKDKAKMK
+4148 S
-4163 GMVALVPSC
+4163 
-4172 PKVAHIP
+4172 
-4179 GFPSVSHP
+4179 
-4187 KVVFY
+4187 
-4192 GPSMISLSCPKVSSI
+4192 
-4207 AGFPSHQQT
+4207 
-4216 DRKDWHTDLPE
+4216 KDWHTDLPE
-4227 DHQPLWEKK
+4227 DHQPLWEKQ

-4246 RSEKDK
+4246 RSEIDK
-4252 ESMKGMVALVPS
+4252 ESMKGIVALVPS
-4264 CPKMSLVSGFPS
+4264 CPKMSLVPGFPS
-4276 VPQPKEVYYGPR
+4276 VPQPKE
-4288 MISLS
+4288 
-4293 CPKVSSIAGFPS
+4293 
-4305 RQQTDRKDWHTDQPE
+4305 
-4320 DHQPIWEKQLKKKL
+4320 
-4334 MLLMEISQ
+4334 
-4342 KHKQEIKGMLAL
+4342 
-4354 VPSCPKVARTPG
+4354 
-4366 FPSVPQPKVVYY
+4366 VYY

-4401 QETERKDW
+4401 QRTDSKDW
-4409 HTDQPEDHQPLW
+4409 HTDLPEDHQPLW
-4421 EKKMKV
+4421 EKQMKKKMMLL
-4427 KPVVIMERSEKDKES
+4427 MEISEKQKQDMNE
-4442 MKGMVALVP
+4442 MLALVP
-4451 SCPKMSLVSGFPS
+4451 SCPKVARIPGFPS
-4464 VPQPKEVYYG
+4464 VPQPKVVYYG
-4474 PRMISLS
+4474 PSMIRLT

-4495 QTDRKDWHIDQPE
+4495 RTDSKDWHTDLPE
-4508 DHQPIWEKQLK
+4508 DHQPLWEKQMK
-4519 KKPMLLM
+4519 VKPVVIM
-4526 EISQKHK
+4526 ERS
-4533 QEIKGM
+4533 EIDKESMKGIV
-4539 LALVP
+4539 ALVP
-4544 SCPKVARTPGFP
+4544 SCPKMSLVPGFP
-4556 SVPQPKVVYY
+4556 SVPQPKEVYY

-4585 FPSRQE
+4585 FPSRQR
-4591 TERKDWHTDQPEDH
+4591 TDKHYWHTDLPEDH
-4605 QPLWEKKMK
+4605 QPLWEKHME
-4614 VKPVVIM
+4614 VKPVVIT
-4621 ERSEKD
+4621 ERSE
-4627 KESMKGMVALVPS
+4627 
-4640 CPKMSLVSGFPS
+4640 
-4652 VPQPKEVYYGPRMI
+4652 I
-4666 SLSCPKVSSIAGFPS
+4666 
-4681 RQQTDRKDWHT
+4681 
-4692 DQAEDYQPLWEKKMK
+4692 
-4707 KNPVVILER
+4707 
-4716 SEKDKANMK
+4716 DKAEMK
-4725 GIVALVPS
+4725 GIVSLVPS

-4738 HTPGFPSVPQ
+4738 RTPGFPSVPQ

-4763 SKVSSIAGFP
+4763 PNVSSIAGFP
-4773 SRQQTERKD
+4773 SKQQTEGKD
-4782 WHTDQPED
+4782 WHTAP
-4790 HQPLWEKKMKVK
+4790 
-4802 PVVIMER
+4802 
-4809 SEKDKESMKGMV
+4809 
-4821 ALVPSCPKMSLV
+4821 
-4833 SGFPS
+4833 
-4838 VPQPKEVYYGP
+4838 PKE
-4849 RMISLSC
+4849 
-4856 PKVSSIAG
+4856 
-4864 FPSRQQTDRKDW
+4864 
-4876 HTDQAEDYQPLW
+4876 
-4888 EKKMKK
+4888 
-4894 NPVVILERSEK
+4894 
-4905 DKANM
+4905 
-4910 KGIVALVP
+4910 
-4918 SCPNMSLVPGFP
+4918 
-4930 SVPQPKVVYYG
+4930 
-4941 PNMVNLLPLCPKVS
+4941 
-4955 SIAGFPSNQQTE
+4955 
-4967 RKDCHTDPP
+4967 
-4976 KDHQPLWE
+4976 HQLLWE
-4984 KQMKKNLILL
+4984 KQMKKLILL

-5011 VPSCPIAAS
+5011 VPSCPTAAS
-5020 IIGFPSAPHSKAEVD
+5020 IPGFPSAPHPKAEVD
-5035 LSMLSLV
+5035 ISMLSLMTTF
-5042 PACRKVSSLPGF
+5042 PKVSSLPGF
-5054 ASTEGATHLEWL
+5054 ASTEGATYL
-5066 VDPKPMFEHLQKKKK
+5066 DPKPMFELLKKK
-5081 EENILPKDGSKED
+5081 EENILPEDGSKD

-5104 VPCCPE
+5104 VPCCTE

-5122 PKKEVDSVDFTQS
+5122 PKKEVNSVDFTQS
-5135 CLKISSL
+5135 CPKISSL
-5142 PGFPSTA
+5142 PGLPTTA
-5149 KVQTGNWHVEQKPL
+5149 KVPTGNSQVEQKHL
-5163 FEKTLKDKTIIIKD
+5163 FEKTLKDETIRIQD
-5177 RSADKENMKNIVACE
+5177 RSAEFKGNMKNIVARE

-5197 FLSLLQPKA
+5197 FLSLPQPKA

-5213 ALLLSCPNES
+5213 ALHPSCTNES
-5223 TVPGLPSRQPIE
+5223 TIAGLPSRQPIE
-5235 LALAQGEESVSSMQ
+5235 LALARGEESVSSMQ

-5259 SEDTVLSKPDLG
+5259 SEDTVLPKPDLG

-5290 EAASIPGFPSA
+5290 EAASVPGFPSV
-5301 PPHGAESVEAHET
+5301 PPHSPESVEAHET
-5314 SMQTEEKE
+5314 GMQTKEKE

-5339 PQIEKVTSEEIQK
+5339 PQIEKSTPEEIPK
-5352 PSAVSEPEQVLGW
+5352 PSAVSEPELVLGW
-5365 EVLEAEGSVAEK
+5365 EVLEADGSVAEK
-5377 LEEASGLLQTIVGV
+5377 PEEASGLLQNIVDV

-5399 AAILGPSGSPPTEDA
+5399 AAILGPSGSPPTEDV
-5414 DSSIVDPEDSAVP
+5414 DSGVADPEDRAVP
-5427 SESSSEPV
+5427 SESSSDPV
-5435 PDISTLIQEAVSG
+5435 PDISILVQEAVSG
-5448 EAPHVEGETKPT
+5448 EAPHVEGETNPT
-5460 IELPTTTES
+5460 IELPTTPEP
-5469 SLFTLEDKQS
+5469 SLLTVEDKQS
-5479 NSPSAVRQDS
+5479 NSPSAVRQDR
-5489 EDGFVGVEG
+5489 EDGFIGVEG
-5498 RSSMR
+5498 PSSMR

-5530 LDSWAQVGEKST
+5530 LDSWAQIGEKTT
-5542 FKVQDSGQITGYVE
+5542 FKVQDDVE
-5556 VFSAG
+5556 VFSAR

-5571 LHLDKGPQH
+5571 SHLDKGPQH
-5580 ASTEE
+5580 TITEE
-5585 ASVSTSQPTADK
+5585 ASGPTSQPTADK
-5597 LLAEDK
+5597 LLVEDK
-5603 SEEHIVPIPDKP
+5603 SEEYIVPVPDKP
-5615 SEDQTVTPVTSVETQ
+5615 SDDQTVTPVTSVETQ
-5630 SEVVPPQR
+5630 SEVDPPQR
-5638 GRKKKRSLPQESQQ
+5638 GRKKKRSLPRESQQ
-5652 KADDQGSVATQAVPA
+5652 KADGQGSVATQDVAA

-5673 VAPHRVKKRE
+5673 VAPHRVKKKE

-5690 QQQADAQGIVFNVV
+5690 QQEADDQGIVFNVV
-5704 ASQPLRRNDSLTPE
+5704 PSQPLRRKDSLSPE

-5724 NVSVQKP
+5724 NVSAQKP
-5731 IEVVASCCPKRKD
+5731 IDVVTSCCPKRKD
-5744 NSLSTEPLKKAD
+5744 SNLLTEPLEKAD
-5756 GQKGFTSQAAAEVV
+5756 DQKGFAAQAAPQVV
-5770 PSRPGSKRDCSLS
+5770 PSRPGSKRDRSLS
-5783 TEPQQKAD
+5783 TEPQQKAE
-5791 APVQAHTDV
+5791 APVQAHTEV
-5800 VPPRRTKKR
+5800 VPPCRTKKR
-5809 DSSLP
+5809 DRSLP

-5829 KDTSTQATGL
+5829 KDTSTQATSL
-5839 VPPPRPSRT
+5839 VPPPRPRRT

-5861 QVATELILPQ
+5861 QGATELILPQ
-5871 PTPKADEPE
+5871 PTQKADEPE
-5880 NLIAQAVT
+5880 NLIAQALT
-5888 KLIPPQRTRKASP
+5888 KLIPPQRTRQASF
-5901 SPEPRQKADNLESA
+5901 STEHRQKADDLESA
-5915 TGQVTTVPLTPDH
+5915 TGQVTNVPLTPDH
-5928 VPTESYPDFG
+5928 VPTESYTDFG

-5959 TNSPPVESG
+5959 TNSPPGESG
-5968 KAEDEAVVVEALN
+5968 KAEDVVVEALN
-5981 AANQGSTAPGHI
+5981 AANQGSAAPSQI

-6000 FEKVEAEM
+6000 IEKVETEM
-6008 QSQEVTEMS
+6008 QSQKVTEMA
-6017 TEPVEDKPVIYRPLI
+6017 TEPVEEKPHFEGVAVNLTVIYRPLI
-6032 GNAAQKA
+6032 DNAAQKVS
-6039 LTEDTAPEVK
+6039 TEDTAPEVK

-6063 GKRDPTPPVHLD
+6063 GKRDSTPPVHLD
-6075 ATRPKTR
+6075 ATRPKTW

-6090 DSTRE
+6090 DSARE
-6095 RGRSHAASAS
+6095 RGRSLAASAS

-6124 GCQPAASSE
+6124 GCQPAASGE

-6146 NIEQSSMPVPVPRSK
+6146 NIEQSSVPVPVPRSK
-6161 KRLSSTFSD
+6161 KRLSSSFSD

-6188 LLSLSQED
+6188 SLSLSQED
-6196 NQATSQEA
+6196 KQVTSQEA

-6218 GSFVTILHSKEISP
+6218 GSFVTILHSEEISP

-6251 DTAMVTEA
+6251 DTAMVTVA

-6286 ESLTFTET
+6286 ESLTFTDT
-6294 AIVMESFTETP
+6294 AIATESYTETP

-6314 DIERGSEAEVLE
+6314 DIERGSEAEFLDQ
-6326 KTFPTTATPAEDDW
+6326 TSPTTATPAEDDW
-6340 LHVKGANETEK
+6340 LHVKGAKETEK
-6351 MEVERKYM
+6351 MEIEREYM

-6373 AAGGLDEESQQEAA
+6373 AAGGLDEERQQEAA
-6387 EEPTTPKRRPANS
+6387 EEPTTPERRPANS

-6484 AFDGFAAL
+6484 AFDGFAKL

-6498 EPSDMVLLAVPD
+6498 EPSDMALLAVPD

-6567 DEALTMETNGGAAE
+6567 DETLTMNTNGGAAE
-6581 KEAYSDT
+6581 KEAYSET

-6600 RTKRPQAAG
+6600 RTKRLQAAG
-6609 AAGGAQAPVAP
+6609 AGGGAQAPVAP
-6620 PRTHFLSAKSGFSH
+6620 PRTHFLSAKSGFSQ

-6645 SQRRSIDEAD
+6645 SQRRLIDEAD
-6655 STEVATGQEEDGA
+6655 TPEVATGQEEGGA
-6668 ARRKSETEGEAGEEG
+6668 TRRKSDTEWEAGEEG
-6683 RSAEEECQDASQYAL
+6683 RSAEEGCQDASQYAL

-6704 EAEQKHIDSR
+6704 ETEQKHIDSR

-6723 RLMESGSDK
+6723 RLMDSGSDK

-6777 ELRDMMATE
+6777 ELRDMMAIE
-6786 EWQKTAAHKHR
+6786 EWQKTTAHKHR

-6837 EQRRKKYSKKSKQE
+6837 EQRRRKYSKKSKEE

>member
-78 LDINVTLFKDPTAD
+78 LDINVTLFKEPTAD

-105 ETNKGHRKV
+105 ETNKGHKKV

-119 INMKKFASP
+119 VNMKKFASA

-214 TAPTRRIRD
+214 TASTRRIRD

-267 APPPAPAARSRLT
+267 ALPPAPAAHSRLT
-280 TGPAGTAHPA
+280 TGPAGTAQQP

-301 FLRAHPPALPKIF
+301 FVRAHPPALPKIF
-314 QPAAGSVPISVAR
+314 QPAAGSVPISVGR
-327 RPCGFQSD
+327 RPCGFQTD
-335 PVLDPASLAEGHVA
+335 PALDPASLAEGRVA

-367 PSTSP
+367 PSSTSTSP
-372 LSSSPSAQSVLPP
+372 LSSSPSAPSVFPP

-406 PQSVPSSSF
+406 PQSVPSFS

-423 FGTSPPASQPL
+423 IGTSPPTSQPL
-434 PVPRRPKAYITSLA
+434 PVPCRPKAYITSLA

-472 WRPPKSQAPLAQLD
+472 WRPPKSQAPLAQPA

-498 PVEPVPL
+498 PVEPVTL
-505 EKTKQSMETPF
+505 EQTKRTMETPCNPAF
-516 PPAVPQTAEWMHQ
+516 SQLDSYMSFSLDVSHSSMLQSPLPLPPPVLASSPASSSLPTPDYASDPIGAPYRTLVSSSPPLVTSGSDVPVLTPASALAIVSDSSSSTPIDVNPTPITSDDPALAPTATPDPSLSSTPDLSSDPTVPTPGLLTASDYTAAQCYDPAPGPSPHAIGASPCDADPASATVSQSVPPAALQTAEWMHQ
-529 GVPTLVHPNLK
+529 VVPTMVHPNLK
-540 RLVSPPLELPHS
+540 RLVSPPLEFPHTPS
-552 SSPLSLTPYPVPTPV
+552 LLTPYPVPSPV
-567 FFAGSQTQVPTAP
+567 LSAGSQTQVRTAP
-580 LPAPVTDPQETEFQR
+580 LPAPVTTPQEIEFQR

-636 KPFETRAYERRL
+636 KPFETRAYARRW

-654 GMEVVQATAG
+654 GMEVVQGTAG
-664 PEIMTPLLPFSP
+664 PESMTPHLPFSP

-689 PKPIAKSQVEERSIR
+689 PKPIAKCQAEERSIR

-756 PEPEQIVTVA
+756 PEPEQIVTVT

-775 PPPHLTELQTTRP
+775 PAHLTELQTTRL
-788 YRVSQSGLPKEKDP
+788 YRVSQRGLPKEKDP
-802 KKEQGRT
+802 KKEQGQT

-817 KYSRG
+817 KYSPKTTRG
-822 SKERVVPMDWGTKS
+822 SRCSKEQGVPMDWGTKS

-856 LIRNRFKARPEE
+856 LIRNRYKARPEE
-868 WPIDKNPLWEKPLK
+868 WPIDKSPLWEKPLK
-882 GTPIITPAPKTL
+882 GTPIITPAPETS
-894 DEDQKVMERMAA
+894 DEDQKVMESMAA
-906 LLPSCPRVAS
+906 MLPSCPRVAS

-935 KTQMEP
+935 KTERPASPPKTERPAPPPKTERPASPPKTERPVPPPKTQMEP
-941 SMVNLAP
+941 SLVNLVQS
-948 TCTSISSASGL
+948 CTSVSSAPGL

-974 LTVDKQLKWE
+974 WSVDKKLKWE
-984 RPHDEKTVIG
+984 RPHDEKTVIE
-994 LSSSVALDQVYGDKE
+994 LSSSIALDQVYGDKE
-1009 MLKRKVVLVPSCP
+1009 MLKRMVVLVPFCP

-1041 PNMINIMPS
+1041 PSMVNIMPT
-1050 CPRVSRVPGLPTI
+1050 CPSVSRVPGLPTI
-1063 DPTKAVHW
+1063 DPAKTVDW
-1071 PVDAKAL
+1071 PVDTKAL
-1078 FKKLP
+1078 FNKLP
-1083 KEVELLMVHLE
+1083 KVVELLMVRLE
-1094 DVDTVYNDSE
+1094 DVGTVYNDSE
-1104 KVKTMVALKPSCPK
+1104 KVKKMVDLKPSCPK

-1123 GFPSEPMQEP
+1123 GFPSETMQEP
-1133 TKLPNVGTIKLSE
+1133 TKLPNVGTRKFSE
-1146 SELNMVNLLL
+1146 SELNMVNLLP

-1171 PIKLDNVDWHANS
+1171 PIKSDNVDWHANS

-1191 LKKIALSVVQEM
+1191 LKNRALSVEQEM
-1203 RQKDKEL
+1203 QQKDKEL
-1210 TKNMADMLPSCPN
+1210 TKNMVDMLPSCPN
-1223 KARIPGFPSASRQKL
+1223 KARIPGLPSASRQKL
-1238 VETPGMISQKLVDT
+1238 VGT
-1252 PSMTSLLPTC
+1252 PSMTSLLSTC
-1262 PRLSTVSGLPSRQPI
+1262 PRLSMVSGLPSKQPI
-1277 SSRDEDWLVDRVP
+1277 SSRD
-1290 LWAKPLKE
+1290 A
-1298 REGLILHISQDHEKT
+1298 
-1313 FKDTKMMENMT
+1313 
-1324 AMLPSCPKKASVPGF
+1324 
-1339 PSAPRQVPNMVSLLP
+1339 
-1354 TCLRVSIVPGWPA
+1354 
-1367 LNQKPKQAVV
+1367 
-1377 WPVDKETLFTKL
+1377 
-1389 PRERPGLLLD
+1389 
-1399 VNTVYHDSEIT
+1399 
-1410 RNMFAMTPSCPRFT
+1410 
-1424 SIPGITSA
+1424 
-1432 QRKEPPSCLKAAS
+1432 
-1445 IAGLPSEP
+1445 
-1453 RQEPNVVSILSTC
+1453 
-1466 PRLSRVSGLP
+1466 
-1476 STQTIS
+1476 
-1482 SRDEDWLVD
+1482 DWLVD

-1509 ISPALGIAYKDK
+1509 ISSALTIAYKDK

-1528 ALLPS
+1528 AMLPS

-1559 YDLLPTCPKLSIV
+1559 YDLLPTCPKLSRV

-1587 WHAIRGPIIEK
+1587 WHAIRRPIIEK

-1615 MSNEHKELMKNMV
+1615 TSYEHNELV
-1628 AMLPSCLEKVGV
+1628 VPLLPSCLEKAGV
-1640 AVVASAPWQESN
+1640 AGVESMPSQESN
-1652 RHPTCPKL
+1652 ILSLHPTCHKL

-1670 PNNSDDIDWNVDCS
+1670 PNNSDDIDWKVDCS

-1689 PLKKREGL
+1689 PLKKREGPF
-1697 ILQDQEMAFKDT
+1697 LQDQEMAFKDT
-1709 EMMKDI
+1709 EILKDM
-1715 VAMLTTCPRKAT
+1715 VAMLTTCPRKAS
-1727 IPGFPSAPM
+1727 I
-1736 QEPSMVNLMPTCPRL
+1736 
-1751 ARVSGLP
+1751 
-1758 SKQPTTSRDEDW
+1758 
-1770 FVDRIPPWEKPLRK
+1770 
-1784 RDVLILPISL
+1784 
-1794 AHYKNKDIVENMA
+1794 
-1807 GMVPSCPR
+1807 
-1815 KASVPGFPSA
+1815 PGFPSA
-1825 PRQEPDMVNLLPT
+1825 PRQEPSMVNIMLTCSRVSKVPGLAIIEQTQIVELPVDKKSLSPREWPDESMFHLENDGRVDHNSEVVTNMASLKPSCPNAASIPGIASALRHEPSMVNLLPT
-1838 CPRLSR
+1838 CPRLAR
-1844 LSGLPSREPIRS
+1844 ISGLPSKHPTMS
-1856 RDKDLLVDRVPL
+1856 RHENWIVDRMPI
-1868 WERPLKKREGV
+1868 WEKTLRELDV
-1879 ISQDQEKPFKDTE
+1879 TIQQIYPAHETYMVKH
-1892 IMKNMVAMLPSCT
+1892 MVAMIPSCP

-1920 LNMVNL
+1920 PNMVNL

-1935 VSGLPS
+1935 ISGLPS
-1941 KQPIMSENVE
+1941 KQPNKSANVE

-1967 KACLMQEIPHKDNE
+1967 TACLMQEMPHKDNE
-1981 LMKNMVVMLPSC
+1981 LMKNMVAILPSC

-2013 DIMPNCPRE
+2013 NIMPNCPRV
-2022 SRVPGLAAIE
+2022 SSVPGLAAIE
-2032 QTQTVEWPVDKESLL
+2032 QTQTVEWPVDKELL
-2047 TPRERPEESM
+2047 LPSRERPEESM
-2057 FHLEDVGRV
+2057 FHLDDIDTV
-2066 YHDTELVKNMVA
+2066 YHDTEIVENMVA
-2078 LSSSFPWKASTPA
+2078 LSPSCPWKTS
-2091 PRQEPSMVNH
+2091 
-2101 LPTCPR
+2101 
-2107 LSRVFGL
+2107 
-2114 PSRHLH
+2114 
-2120 KSENDDWYANR
+2120 
-2131 PLLERPLKKSTVYV
+2131 
-2145 QEMPHKDKELTK
+2145 
-2157 NMVDMLLSCP
+2157 
-2167 NKARIPGFPSAP
+2167 IPGFPSAP
-2179 QSKLEDPPSMSSL
+2179 QSKLEDTPSMISL
-2192 LPTCPKLSKVSGLP
+2192 LTTCPKLSKVSGLP
-2206 SRERIK
+2206 SIERIR
-2212 SRDEDWLLD
+2212 SRDEYWLVD

-2229 LRERGEP
+2229 LRERGVP
-2236 ILDISPAHDKD
+2236 ILEISPAHDRD

-2258 SCPRKASV
+2258 SCPRRTSV

-2277 VETLSMVNL
+2277 VETPSMVNL

-2301 LDQNQ
+2301 LDLNQ
-2306 APDWPVDKDSL
+2306 APDWSVDKDYL
-2317 KMSPRERSGLLDN
+2317 NISPRKRSGLLDN
-2330 FGTVC
+2330 VGTVY

-2340 VSTMVA
+2340 ASTMLA

-2361 SAPRQEPIMINLLP
+2361 SAPRQEPIMMNLLP
-2375 TCPRLSRVFGL
+2375 TCPRFSRVFGL
-2386 PSRHLHKSENVVWHA
+2386 PSRHLPKSENVVWHA
-2401 NRRPLLERPF
+2401 NWITLLEKPF

-2421 MPHENKEFTNNM
+2421 MPHDNKDVTHNM

-2452 PHPKVEIDLSMLSL
+2452 PHPKAEVDLSMLSL

-2479 ASTEGSTT
+2479 ASIEGPTT

-2493 PKPMFEHL
+2493 PKSMFEYL
-2501 QKKEEEEYVFP
+2501 QKKEKEEDIFP
-2512 KDQSKEDSDKMKAM
+2512 KDRPKEDTEKMKAM
-2526 VALMPCCPV
+2526 VALVPCCPV
-2535 ASMIP
+2535 ESMIP
-2540 GFPSAPYKKAE
+2540 GFPSAPRKKAE
-2551 EAPSMMNLV
+2551 ETPSMMHIV
-2560 PSCPKMSSLPGFPS
+2560 PSCPKTSSLPGFPS
-2574 IVGNRETGRVV
+2574 IEGNRETGWVV
-2585 YERPLFKR
+2585 DERPFYKR
-2593 LPKER
+2593 PPKER
-2598 KVIIDSLKVD
+2598 KVIFDSSKAD
-2608 KEEMKTNVPLR
+2608 KEEMKINIHLR
-2619 PSCPH
+2619 QSCPH

-2634 PQPNM
+2634 PQPSR

-2645 FPKVSSLPGLASTEG
+2645 FPNVSNLPGLASTEG
-2660 GKTEWF
+2660 GTTLEWF
-2666 VDPNPM
+2666 VDPKPM
-2672 FDHLQKKKKEEVF
+2672 FDHLQKKEDVF
-2685 PKDGSKEDIDKMKAM
+2685 PKDGSKQDIDKMKAM

-2708 ESSVI
+2708 EASVN
-2713 PGFPSVPGNKFAD
+2713 PGFPSVPANKFAD

-2736 CPKLSKVSGLP
+2736 CPKVSKVSGLP
-2747 SRLPNNSDKDGW
+2747 SRLPINSDKDGW

-2769 PLNNRDTLALCPVQR
+2769 PLNNRGTLSFCPVQT

-2792 IRIMVSML
+2792 ITIMVSML

-2821 RAHVRV
+2821 RAHIRV
-2827 IPSMVHLWPTCPKHA
+2827 IPSMVCLWPTCPKYS

-2847 VSRRPSMA
+2847 PSRRPSKA
-2855 GHDVWHV
+2855 GHDGWHV
-2862 DREPFW
+2862 DRETFW

-2889 FRDREIMTSMVH
+2889 FRDREIMTSMVP

-2916 RAQTA
+2916 QAKA
-2921 HVEVEKEPCMI
+2921 SHVEVEKEPCMT

-2940 VSSIIG
+2940 VSRIIG

-2953 MSDDGYVEGWPMVKS
+2953 MLDDGYVEGWPMVKG

-2983 TLDCSPFEGDCCYRD
+2983 CSPFEGDCCYRD

-3009 PSCPSVALSPGFPS
+3009 PSCPCVALNPGFPS
-3023 LQLCPSEEMS
+3023 LQICPSEEMS

-3040 TSMVL
+3040 TSIVL
-3045 SCPAKATLTNFPSV
+3045 SCPAKATLTNFPSG
-3059 PQAKDAHVEV
+3059 PRAKEAHVEA
-3069 EKKPCMTYLSRSCP
+3069 EKKPCMTSLSPSCP

-3096 VMSDYAYVEGW
+3096 VMSDHAYVEGW
-3107 PTVKSVLWETPPT
+3107 PTFKSVLWETPPT

-3143 LMIKA
+3143 RMKKA

-3155 CPSVALCPGFPS
+3155 CASVALSPGFPS
-3167 VPQLKIEKLP
+3167 VSQLIVEKLP

-3228 VTVLSSPVMSRSK
+3228 VTVLSSPVISRLK
-3241 DDKEFDRHMMALEPT
+3241 NDKEFDRHMMALEPT

-3270 RPKAEQYI
+3270 RPKTKQYI
-3278 TSTVKSSCSNVA
+3278 TATVKSSCSNVA
-3290 KVSGFPSLQLEKVDK
+3290 KVSGFPSLQPEKVDK
-3305 VLVEYW
+3305 VLVENW
-3311 AVEHGPLWQKTQK
+3311 AVEDGPLWQQTQK
-3324 EIPAIGVSGS
+3324 EIPAIGVSRA
-3334 DDANGMAAML
+3334 DDAKGMAAML
-3344 LSCPKEASIPG
+3344 LSCPKDASIHG
-3355 FPSAPWPKEE
+3355 FPSAPWPIEE
-3365 QEPNMPSLLPTCQMV
+3365 QEPNMPSLLLTCPMV

-3386 SSTKTQNQ
+3386 PSTKTQNQ
-3394 EDAPIHQ
+3394 EDPPIHQ
-3401 WPVEER
+3401 CPVEEK

-3431 GMVSMLPSCP
+3431 GMVSMLASCP
-3441 SEAIAPGFP
+3441 SEAIDPGFP
-3450 STHCQTPLHSD
+3450 STRYQMPLDSD
-3461 SSLNQQSSRGK
+3461 SSINQQSSRGE
-3472 RPEWA
+3472 RMEWA

-3491 HKPKL
+3491 HKPKR
-3496 IKAVVNENKQEF
+3496 IESVVNENKQEF

-3517 KEEGVIQTRYEA
+3517 KEEGVIQTQYEA

-3556 TVRESRSRQ
+3556 TVRESPSCHS
-3565 PPIQGGQP
+3565 PTQGGQP
-3573 LPYGMGATVD
+3573 LPYGMGAAVD
-3583 NEIVA
+3583 NEPKEISHSQMACEVVA
-3588 LAEYQV
+3588 LVEYQV

-3606 VEEDLESV
+3606 VEEVLESV
-3614 SGMEHSG
+3614 SGIEHSG
-3621 KEEVTVARQVK
+3621 KDEVTVARQVK

-3639 NMVSSCPRVA
+3639 NMASSSPRVA
-3649 SAPGFPSTQTSCSEA
+3649 SAPGFPSTQASFSEA

-3672 TSVLLE
+3672 TSILWE
-3678 KPTKDA
+3678 KPTKDG

-3690 RSKEERDMVRVMADM
+3690 RSKEERDMVRFMADI

-3720 THLSKEVKVE
+3720 TQLSKEVEVE
-3730 RESNMADLM
+3730 REPNMADLM
-3739 PSCPRVAGT
+3739 PRVAGT
-3748 LRFPSLESQVE
+3748 LIFPSLESQVE
-3759 ECTINTEAIWEKT
+3759 ECTVNTEAICEKT

-3787 DRLQEELMKHTVTM
+3787 DRLQEELMKHMVTV
-3801 EPSCPTAA
+3801 ELSCPTAE

-3830 LVPACPKVSS
+3830 LVPTCPKVSS
-3840 LPGFASTEGAT
+3840 LPGFASTEGAA
-3851 TLEWLVDPKP
+3851 TLEWLVDPKH
-3861 MFEHLQKKK
+3861 MFEHLEKKK
-3870 KKEEENVFPKD
+3870 KKEEETVFPKD

-3887 EKMKAMVALMP
+3887 EKMTAMVPLMP
-3898 CFPKASLIPGFPSAP
+3898 CCPKPCLIPGFPSAP

-3918 VGISSVNLVPSCLKV
+3918 VGTSSVNLVPSCPKV
-3933 SSHPGFPSIERN
+3933 SSLPGFPSIEKD
-3945 REAGWVFDQSSLFKR
+3945 REAGWVVDQSSLFKI

-3974 DKEEMKTNVP
+3974 DKEEIKTNFSM
-3984 LRPSCPDA
+3984 RPSCPDA

-4002 QPNMLSLVPTF
+4002 QPNMLSLPTF

-4019 PGFTSTEGFTTL
+4019 PGFTSTEGITTL
-4031 EWLVEPKPMF
+4031 EWLVDPKPMF
-4041 EHLQKKKKE
+4041 EHLQKNKKE
-4050 EDIFPKDTFRKEDIE
+4050 EVFPKDKFRKEDIE
-4065 KMKAM
+4065 KMKAKV
-4070 IALVPCC
+4070 ALVPCC
-4077 PEAPMISGFH
+4077 PEASMIPGFP
-4087 SVPQPQDVYFEP
+4087 SVPQPQEIYFEP
-4099 TILNLLPLCPKVSS
+4099 TILSLLSLCPKVSS
-4113 IAGFPIRQQTDRK
+4113 IAGFPSRQQTDRK
-4126 DCHTDLPE
+4126 DWHTDLPQ
-4134 DHQPL
+4134 DHQPF
-4139 WEKKIKVNP
+4139 WEKQMTVNP
-4148 VLIMERSEKDKAKMK
+4148 DLKMERSEKDQAKTK

-4172 PKVAHIP
+4172 PKVAHTP
-4179 GFPSVSHP
+4179 GFPSVSQP
-4187 KVVFY
+4187 KEVYY
-4192 GPSMISLSCPKVSSI
+4192 GPSIVSLSCPKVSSI
-4207 AGFPSHQQT
+4207 AGFPSRQQT

-4246 RSEKDK
+4246 RSEIDK
-4252 ESMKGMVALVPS
+4252 ESMKGIVALVPS
-4264 CPKMSLVSGFPS
+4264 CPKMSLVPGFPS
-4276 VPQPKEVYYGPR
+4276 VPQPKEVYYGPS
-4288 MISLS
+4288 MIGLS
-4293 CPKVSSIAGFPS
+4293 CPKVSRIAGFPSRQQTDSKDWHTDQPEDHQPLWEKQMKKKMMLLMEISEKQKQDMKEMLALVPSCPKVARIPGFPSVPQPKVVYYGPSMIGLSCPKISSIAGFPS
-4305 RQQTDRKDWHTDQPE
+4305 RQQTDSKDWHTDLPEDHQPLWDKQMKVKPVVIMERSEIDKESMKGIVALVPSCPKMSLVPGFPSVPQPKEVYYGPSMIGLSCPKVSRIAGFPSRQQTDSKDWHTDQPE
-4320 DHQPIWEKQLKKKL
+4320 DHQPLWEKQMKKKM
-4334 MLLMEISQ
+4334 MLLMEISEKQ
-4342 KHKQEIKGMLAL
+4342 KQDMKEMLAL
-4354 VPSCPKVARTPG
+4354 VPSCPKVARIPG
-4366 FPSVPQPKVVYY
+4366 FPSVPQPKVVYYGPSMIGLSCPKISSIAGFPSRQQTDSKDWHTDLPEDHQPLWEKQMKKKMMLLMEISEKQKQDMKEMLALVPSCPKVARIPGFPSVPQPKVVYYGPSMIGLSCPKISSIAGFPSRQQTDSKDWHTDLPEDHQPLWDKQMKVKPVVIMERSEIDKESMKGIVALVPSCPKMSLVPGFPSVPQPKEVYY

-4401 QETERKDW
+4401 QRTDKHYW
-4409 HTDQPEDHQPLW
+4409 HTDLPEDHQPLW
-4421 EKKMKV
+4421 EKHMEV
-4427 KPVVIMERSEKDKES
+4427 KPVVITERSEIDKAK
-4442 MKGMVALVP
+4442 MKGI
-4451 SCPKMSLVSGFPS
+4451 VS
-4464 VPQPKEVYYG
+4464 
-4474 PRMISLS
+4474 
-4481 CPKVSSIA
+4481 
-4489 GFPSRQ
+4489 
-4495 QTDRKDWHIDQPE
+4495 
-4508 DHQPIWEKQLK
+4508 
-4519 KKPMLLM
+4519 
-4526 EISQKHK
+4526 
-4533 QEIKGM
+4533 
-4539 LALVP
+4539 LVP
-4544 SCPKVARTPGFP
+4544 SCPKVAR
-4556 SVPQPKVVYY
+4556 
-4566 GPSIVN
+4566 
-4572 LLPLCPKVSSIAG
+4572 
-4585 FPSRQE
+4585 
-4591 TERKDWHTDQPEDH
+4591 
-4605 QPLWEKKMK
+4605 
-4614 VKPVVIM
+4614 
-4621 ERSEKD
+4621 
-4627 KESMKGMVALVPS
+4627 
-4640 CPKMSLVSGFPS
+4640 
-4652 VPQPKEVYYGPRMI
+4652 
-4666 SLSCPKVSSIAGFPS
+4666 
-4681 RQQTDRKDWHT
+4681 
-4692 DQAEDYQPLWEKKMK
+4692 
-4707 KNPVVILER
+4707 
-4716 SEKDKANMK
+4716 
-4725 GIVALVPS
+4725 
-4733 CPKVA
+4733 
-4738 HTPGFPSVPQ
+4738 TPGFPSVPQ

-4763 SKVSSIAGFP
+4763 
-4773 SRQQTERKD
+4773 
-4782 WHTDQPED
+4782 
-4790 HQPLWEKKMKVK
+4790 
-4802 PVVIMER
+4802 
-4809 SEKDKESMKGMV
+4809 
-4821 ALVPSCPKMSLV
+4821 
-4833 SGFPS
+4833 
-4838 VPQPKEVYYGP
+4838 
-4849 RMISLSC
+4849 
-4856 PKVSSIAG
+4856 
-4864 FPSRQQTDRKDW
+4864 
-4876 HTDQAEDYQPLW
+4876 
-4888 EKKMKK
+4888 
-4894 NPVVILERSEK
+4894 
-4905 DKANM
+4905 
-4910 KGIVALVP
+4910 
-4918 SCPNMSLVPGFP
+4918 PN
-4930 SVPQPKVVYYG
+4930 
-4941 PNMVNLLPLCPKVS
+4941 VS

-4967 RKDCHTDPP
+4967 GKDWHTAPP
-4976 KDHQPLWE
+4976 KEHQPLWE
-4984 KQMKKNLILL
+4984 KQMKKLILL

-5011 VPSCPIAAS
+5011 VPSCPTAAS
-5020 IIGFPSAPHSKAEVD
+5020 IPGFPSAPHPKAEVD
-5035 LSMLSLV
+5035 ISMLSLV
-5042 PACRKVSSLPGF
+5042 PTFAKVSSLPGF
-5054 ASTEGATHLEWL
+5054 ASTEGATYL
-5066 VDPKPMFEHLQKKKK
+5066 DPKPMFELLKKK
-5081 EENILPKDGSKED
+5081 EENILPEDGSKED
-5094 IDKTRAMVAL
+5094 IDKTRTMVAL
-5104 VPCCPE
+5104 VPCCTE

-5122 PKKEVDSVDFTQS
+5122 PKKEVNSVDFTQS
-5135 CLKISSL
+5135 CPKISSL
-5142 PGFPSTA
+5142 PGLPTTA
-5149 KVQTGNWHVEQKPL
+5149 KAPTGNSQVEQKPL
-5163 FEKTLKDKTIIIKD
+5163 FEKTLKDETIRIQD
-5177 RSADKENMKNIVACE
+5177 RSAEFKGNMKNIVARE

-5197 FLSLLQPKA
+5197 FLSLPQPKA

-5213 ALLLSCPNES
+5213 ALHPSCTNES
-5223 TVPGLPSRQPIE
+5223 TVAGLPSRQAIE

-5290 EAASIPGFPSA
+5290 EAASVPGFPSV
-5301 PPHGAESVEAHET
+5301 PPHSPESVEAHET
-5314 SMQTEEKE
+5314 SMQTKEKE

-5339 PQIEKVTSEEIQK
+5339 PQIEKSTPEEIPK
-5352 PSAVSEPEQVLGW
+5352 PSAVSEPELVLGW
-5365 EVLEAEGSVAEK
+5365 EVLEADGSVAEK
-5377 LEEASGLLQTIVGV
+5377 PEEASGLLQNIVDV

-5399 AAILGPSGSPPTEDA
+5399 AAILGPSGSPPTEDV
-5414 DSSIVDPEDSAVP
+5414 DSGVVDPEDSAVP
-5427 SESSSEPV
+5427 SESSSDPV
-5435 PDISTLIQEAVSG
+5435 PDISILVQEAVSG
-5448 EAPHVEGETKPT
+5448 EASHVEGETNP
-5460 IELPTTTES
+5460 IELPTTPEP
-5469 SLFTLEDKQS
+5469 SLLTVEDKQS
-5479 NSPSAVRQDS
+5479 NSPSAVRQNS
-5489 EDGFVGVEG
+5489 EDGFIGVEG
-5498 RSSMR
+5498 PSSMR

-5515 ISRGEFVVTGEEEVT
+5515 ISRGEFAVTGEEEVT
-5530 LDSWAQVGEKST
+5530 LDSWAQIGEKST
-5542 FKVQDSGQITGYVE
+5542 FKVQDDVE
-5556 VFSAG
+5556 VFSAR
-5561 SPIKTELSPS
+5561 SPIETELSPS
-5571 LHLDKGPQH
+5571 SHLDKGPQH
-5580 ASTEE
+5580 TITEE
-5585 ASVSTSQPTADK
+5585 ASGPTSQPTADK
-5597 LLAEDK
+5597 LLVEDK
-5603 SEEHIVPIPDKP
+5603 SEEYIVPIPDKP
-5615 SEDQTVTPVTSVETQ
+5615 SDDQTVTPVTSVETQ
-5630 SEVVPPQR
+5630 SEVAPPQR
-5638 GRKKKRSLPQESQQ
+5638 GRKKKRSLPRESQQ
-5652 KADDQGSVATQAVPA
+5652 KADGQGSVATQDVAA

-5673 VAPHRVKKRE
+5673 VAPHRVKKKE

-5690 QQQADAQGIVFNVV
+5690 QQEADDQGIVFNVV
-5704 ASQPLRRNDSLTPE
+5704 PSQPLRRKDSLSPE

-5724 NVSVQKP
+5724 NVSAQKP
-5731 IEVVASCCPKRKD
+5731 IDVVTSCCPKRKD
-5744 NSLSTEPLKKAD
+5744 RYLLEPLEKAD
-5756 GQKGFTSQAAAEVV
+5756 GQKGFAAQAAPQVV
-5770 PSRPGSKRDCSLS
+5770 PSRPGSKRDRSLS
-5783 TEPQQKAD
+5783 TEPKQKAE
-5791 APVQAHTDV
+5791 APVQAHTEV
-5800 VPPRRTKKR
+5800 VPPCRTKKR
-5809 DSSLP
+5809 DRSLP

-5829 KDTSTQATGL
+5829 KDTSTQATSL
-5839 VPPPRPSRT
+5839 VPPPRPRRT

-5861 QVATELILPQ
+5861 QGATELILPQ
-5871 PTPKADEPE
+5871 PTQKADEPE

-5888 KLIPPQRTRKASP
+5888 KLIPPQRTGKASF
-5901 SPEPRQKADNLESA
+5901 STEHRQKADDLESA

-5928 VPTESYPDFG
+5928 VPTESYTDFG

-5968 KAEDEAVVVEALN
+5968 KAEDVVVEALN
-5981 AANQGSTAPGHI
+5981 AANQGSAAPSQI
-5993 EDLMIDS
+5993 EDMMIDS
-6000 FEKVEAEM
+6000 IEKVETEL
-6008 QSQEVTEMS
+6008 QSQKVTEMA
-6017 TEPVEDKPVIYRPLI
+6017 TEPVEDKPHFEGVAVNLTVIYRPLI
-6032 GNAAQKA
+6032 DNAAQKVS
-6039 LTEDTAPEVK
+6039 TEDTAPEVK

-6075 ATRPKTR
+6075 STRPKTW
-6082 HASSGDDN
+6082 HDN

-6095 RGRSHAASAS
+6095 RGRSLAASAS

-6124 GCQPAASSE
+6124 GCQPAASGE

-6146 NIEQSSMPVPVPRSK
+6146 NIEQSSVPVPVPRSK
-6161 KRLSSTFSD
+6161 KRLSSSFSD

-6188 LLSLSQED
+6188 SLSLSQED
-6196 NQATSQEA
+6196 KQVTSQEA

-6218 GSFVTILHSKEISP
+6218 GSFVTILHSEEISP

-6251 DTAMVTEA
+6251 DTAMVTVA

-6286 ESLTFTET
+6286 ESLTFTDT
-6294 AIVMESFTETP
+6294 AIVTQSFTETP

-6314 DIERGSEAEVLE
+6314 DIERGSEAEVLDQ
-6326 KTFPTTATPAEDDW
+6326 TSPTTATPAEDDW
-6340 LHVKGANETEK
+6340 LHVKGAKETEK
-6351 MEVERKYM
+6351 MEIERKYM

-6373 AAGGLDEESQQEAA
+6373 AAGGLDEERQQEAA
-6387 EEPTTPKRRPANS
+6387 EEPTTPERRPANS

-6484 AFDGFAAL
+6484 AFDGFAEL

-6498 EPSDMVLLAVPD
+6498 EPSDMALLAVPD

-6531 VLHIEADSSESSYG
+6531 VLHIEADSRESSYG

-6567 DEALTMETNGGAAE
+6567 DETLTMNTNGGAAE

-6600 RTKRPQAAG
+6600 RTKRLQAAG
-6609 AAGGAQAPVAP
+6609 AGGGAQAPVAP
-6620 PRTHFLSAKSGFSH
+6620 PRTHFLSAKSGFSQ

-6655 STEVATGQEEDGA
+6655 TPGVATGQEEGGA
-6668 ARRKSETEGEAGEEG
+6668 TRRKSETEWEAGEEG
-6683 RSAEEECQDASQYAL
+6683 RPAEEGCQDASQYAL

-6704 EAEQKHIDSR
+6704 ETEQKHIDSR

-6777 ELRDMMATE
+6777 ELRDMMAIE

-6837 EQRRKKYSKKSKQE
+6837 EQRRRKYSKKSKEE

>member
-78 LDINVTLFKDPTAD
+78 LDINVTLFKEPTAD

-119 INMKKFASP
+119 VNMKKFASA

-201 ASIGASMGAATPV
+201 ASIGGSMGASTPV
-214 TAPTRRIRD
+214 TASTRRIRD

-248 VSTISLLSRPPLPV
+248 VSTISLSRPPLPV

-267 APPPAPAARSRLT
+267 ALPPAPAARSRLT
-280 TGPAGTAHPA
+280 TGPAGTAQQA

-301 FLRAHPPALPKIF
+301 FVRAHPPALPKIF
-314 QPAAGSVPISVAR
+314 QPAAGSVPISVGR
-327 RPCGFQSD
+327 RPCGFQTD
-335 PVLDPASLAEGHVA
+335 PALDPASLAEGHVA

-367 PSTSP
+367 PSSSSTSP
-372 LSSSPSAQSVLPP
+372 LSSSPSAPSVFPP

-406 PQSVPSSSF
+406 PQSVPSFS

-423 FGTSPPASQPL
+423 FGTSPPTSQPL
-434 PVPRRPKAYITSLA
+434 PVPCRPKAYITSLA

-472 WRPPKSQAPLAQLD
+472 WRPPKSQAPLAQPA

-498 PVEPVPL
+498 SVEPVPL
-505 EKTKQSMETPF
+505 EQTKRTMETPCNPAF
-516 PPAVPQTAEWMHQ
+516 SQLDSYMSFSLDVSHSSMQSPLSLPPPVLASSPASSSLPTPDYASDPIGAPYRTLVSSSPSLVTSSGSDAPVLTPASAPAIVSDSSSSTPIDVNPTPITFDDPALGPTATPDPSLSSTPDLSSDPTVPTPGLPTASDPTAAQCYDPAPGPSPHAIGASPCAADPASATVSQSVPPATLQTAEWMHQ
-529 GVPTLVHPNLK
+529 VVPTMVHPNLK
-540 RLVSPPLELPHS
+540 RLASPPLELPHS
-552 SSPLSLTPYPVPTPV
+552 PSPLTPYPVPSPV
-567 FFAGSQTQVPTAP
+567 LSAGSQTQVPTAP
-580 LPAPVTDPQETEFQR
+580 LPAPVTAPQETEFQR

-636 KPFETRAYERRL
+636 KPFETRAYARRW
-648 GADSMF
+648 GTDSMF
-654 GMEVVQATAG
+654 GTEVVQGMAG
-664 PEIMTPLLPFSP
+664 
-676 RAPSVPGLQYFEM
+676 
-689 PKPIAKSQVEERSIR
+689 
-704 ALPVPT
+704 
-710 PQQPL
+710 
-715 PFAPMQRPGLPEP
+715 PGLPEP

-756 PEPEQIVTVA
+756 PEPEQIVTVT

-775 PPPHLTELQTTRP
+775 PSHLTELQTTRP
-788 YRVSQSGLPKEKDP
+788 YRVSQRGLPKEKDP
-802 KKEQGRT
+802 KKEQGQT

-817 KYSRG
+817 KYSPKTTRG
-822 SKERVVPMDWGTKS
+822 SRRSKEQGVPMDWGTKS
-836 MAASLPSCPK
+836 MAASLLSCPK
-846 VSSYPGFPST
+846 VSSYPGFPSI
-856 LIRNRFKARPEE
+856 LIRNRYKARPEE
-868 WPIDKNPLWEKPLK
+868 WPIDKSPLWEKPLK
-882 GTPIITPAPKTL
+882 GTPIITPAPETS
-894 DEDQKVMERMAA
+894 DEDQKVMESMAPM
-906 LLPSCPRVAS
+906 LPSCPKVAS

-921 SAPPPKTERPAPPP
+921 SAPPPKTEGPAPPPKTERPAPPPKTERPAPPPKTERPAPPPKTERPAPPPKTERPAPPPKTERPAPPPKTERPASPPKTERPVSPPKTERPASPPKTERPAPPPKTERPASPPKTERPVPPP

-941 SMVNLAP
+941 SMVNLVP
-948 TCTSISSASGL
+948 TYTSVSSAPGL
-959 ASRKPKETEGAEAVG
+959 VSRKPKETEGAEAVG
-974 LTVDKQLKWE
+974 WSVDKKLKWE
-984 RPHDEKTVIG
+984 RPHDEKTVIE
-994 LSSSVALDQVYGDKE
+994 LSSSIALDQVYGDKE
-1009 MLKRKVVLVPSCP
+1009 MLKRMVVLVPFCP

-1041 PNMINIMPS
+1041 PSTVN
-1050 CPRVSRVPGLPTI
+1050 
-1063 DPTKAVHW
+1063 
-1071 PVDAKAL
+1071 
-1078 FKKLP
+1078 KLP
-1083 KEVELLMVHLE
+1083 KEVELLIVRLE
-1094 DVDTVYNDSE
+1094 DVGTVYNDSE
-1104 KVKTMVALKPSCPK
+1104 KVKKMVDLKPSCPK

-1123 GFPSEPMQEP
+1123 GFPSETMQEP
-1133 TKLPNVGTIKLSE
+1133 TKLPNVGTIKFSE
-1146 SELNMVNLLL
+1146 SELNMVNLLP

-1171 PIKLDNVDWHANS
+1171 PIKSDNVDWHANN

-1191 LKKIALSVVQEM
+1191 LKNRALSVAQEM

-1210 TKNMADMLPSCPN
+1210 TKNMVDMLPSCPN
-1223 KARIPGFPSASRQKL
+1223 KARIPGLPSAPR
-1238 VETPGMISQKLVDT
+1238 QKLVDT
-1252 PSMTSLLPTC
+1252 PSMTSLLSTC
-1262 PRLSTVSGLPSRQPI
+1262 PRLSTVSGLPSKQPI
-1277 SSRDEDWLVDRVP
+1277 SSRDDDWLVDRVP
-1290 LWAKPLKE
+1290 LWAKPLKLKE
-1298 REGLILHISQDHEKT
+1298 GEGLILHISQDHEKT
-1313 FKDTKMMENMT
+1313 LKDTKLMENMT

-1339 PSAPRQVPNMVSLLP
+1339 PSAPRQVSNRVSLLP
-1354 TCLRVSIVPGWPA
+1354 TCPRVSIVPGWPA

-1377 WPVDKETLFTKL
+1377 WPVDKETLFAKL

-1399 VNTVYHDSEIT
+1399 VSTVYHDSEIT
-1410 RNMFAMTPSCPRFT
+1410 RNMFAMTPSCPRIT
-1424 SIPGITSA
+1424 SIHGITSA
-1432 QRKEPPSCLKAAS
+1432 RRKEPPSCLKAAS

-1453 RQEPNVVSILSTC
+1453 RQEPNVVNILSTC

-1476 STQTIS
+1476 SIS

-1509 ISPALGIAYKDK
+1509 ISSALSIAYKDK

-1528 ALLPS
+1528 AMLPS

-1554 RMIMK
+1554 RTIMK
-1559 YDLLPTCPKLSIV
+1559 YDLLPTCPKLSRV

-1587 WHAIRGPIIEK
+1587 WHAIRRPIIEK

-1615 MSNEHKELMKNMV
+1615 TSYEHNELVV
-1628 AMLPSCLEKVGV
+1628 ALLPSCPEKAGV
-1640 AVVASAPWQESN
+1640 AGVESMPSQESN
-1652 RHPTCPKL
+1652 ILSLHPTCHKL

-1670 PNNSDDIDWNVDCS
+1670 PNNSDDIDWKVDCS

-1689 PLKKREGL
+1689 PLKKREGH

-1709 EMMKDI
+1709 EIMKDM
-1715 VAMLTTCPRKAT
+1715 VAMLTTCPRKAS
-1727 IPGFPSAPM
+1727 I
-1736 QEPSMVNLMPTCPRL
+1736 
-1751 ARVSGLP
+1751 
-1758 SKQPTTSRDEDW
+1758 
-1770 FVDRIPPWEKPLRK
+1770 
-1784 RDVLILPISL
+1784 
-1794 AHYKNKDIVENMA
+1794 
-1807 GMVPSCPR
+1807 
-1815 KASVPGFPSA
+1815 PGFPSA
-1825 PRQEPDMVNLLPT
+1825 PRQEQSMVNIMLTCSRVSKVPGLATIEQTQIVELPVDKKSLSPREWPDESVFHLENVGRVYHDSEVVTNMAALKPSCPNAASILGIASASRQEPSMVNLLPT
-1838 CPRLSR
+1838 CPRLAR
-1844 LSGLPSREPIRS
+1844 ISGLPSKQPTMS
-1856 RDKDLLVDRVPL
+1856 RHENWIVDRMPL
-1868 WERPLKKREGV
+1868 WEMTLRELDV
-1879 ISQDQEKPFKDTE
+1879 TIQQISPAHNTYLVKH
-1892 IMKNMVAMLPSCT
+1892 MVAMVPSCP

-1920 LNMVNL
+1920 PNMVNL

-1941 KQPIMSENVE
+1941 KQPNKSENVE

-1967 KACLMQEIPHKDNE
+1967 TAYLMQEMPHKDNE
-1981 LMKNMVVMLPSC
+1981 LMKNIVAMLPSC
-1993 PRKASVPGFPSAPRQ
+1993 PKKASVPGFPSAPRQ

-2013 DIMPNCPRE
+2013 NIMPNCPSV
-2022 SRVPGLAAIE
+2022 SRVPGLAAIK
-2032 QTQTVEWPVDKESLL
+2032 QIQTVEWPVDKESLL
-2047 TPRERPEESM
+2047 PSRERPEESM
-2057 FHLEDVGRV
+2057 FHLDDIDTV
-2066 YHDTELVKNMVA
+2066 YHDTEIVKNMVA
-2078 LSSSFPWKASTPA
+2078 LSPSCPWKASTPGFPSA
-2091 PRQEPSMVNH
+2091 PKQEPSMVNH
-2101 LPTCPR
+2101 LPTYPR

-2114 PSRHLH
+2114 PSIHLH
-2120 KSENDDWYANR
+2120 TSENDDWHANR
-2131 PLLERPLKKSTVYV
+2131 PLLEMPLKKSTVYV

-2157 NMVDMLLSCP
+2157 KMVDMLPSCP

-2179 QSKLEDPPSMSSL
+2179 QSKLEDTPSMISL
-2192 LPTCPKLSKVSGLP
+2192 LTTCPKLSKVSGLP
-2206 SRERIK
+2206 AIERIR
-2212 SRDEDWLLD
+2212 SRDEYWLVD

-2229 LRERGEP
+2229 LRERGVP
-2236 ILDISPAHDKD
+2236 ILDISPAYDKD

-2258 SCPRKASV
+2258 SCPRKTSV

-2277 VETLSMVNL
+2277 VETPSMVNL

-2301 LDQNQ
+2301 LDLNQ
-2306 APDWPVDKDSL
+2306 APDWPVDKDYL
-2317 KMSPRERSGLLDN
+2317 KMSPRKRSGLLDN
-2330 FGTVC
+2330 VGIVY

-2340 VSTMVA
+2340 ASTMLA

-2361 SAPRQEPIMINLLP
+2361 SAPRQEPIMMNLLP

-2401 NRRPLLERPF
+2401 NWITLLERPF

-2421 MPHENKEFTNNM
+2421 MPHDNKDVTNNM

-2440 PKKARIPGFPSA
+2440 PKKTRIPGFPSA
-2452 PHPKVEIDLSMLSL
+2452 PHPKAEVDLSMLSL
-2466 VPACPKVSSLPGF
+2466 VPACPKVSSLLGF
-2479 ASTEGSTT
+2479 ASIEGPTT

-2501 QKKEEEEYVFP
+2501 QKKEEEEDIFL
-2512 KDQSKEDSDKMKAM
+2512 KDRSKEDTEKMKAM
-2526 VALMPCCPV
+2526 VALVPCCPV

-2540 GFPSAPYKKAE
+2540 GFPSAP
-2551 EAPSMMNLV
+2551 SMMHLV
-2560 PSCPKMSSLPGFPS
+2560 PSCPKTSSLPGFPS
-2574 IVGNRETGRVV
+2574 IEGNRETGWVV
-2585 YERPLFKR
+2585 DERPFYKR
-2593 LPKER
+2593 PPKER
-2598 KVIIDSLKVD
+2598 KVIFDSSKAD
-2608 KEEMKTNVPLR
+2608 KEEMKINIPLR
-2619 PSCPH
+2619 QSCPH

-2645 FPKVSSLPGLASTEG
+2645 FPKVSNLPGLASTEG
-2660 GKTEWF
+2660 GTTLEWF
-2666 VDPNPM
+2666 VDPKPM
-2672 FDHLQKKKKEEVF
+2672 FDHLQKKVEVF

-2708 ESSVI
+2708 EASVI
-2713 PGFPSVPGNKFAD
+2713 PGFPSVPGKKFAD
-2726 TPSMISLLQT
+2726 TPSMISFLQT
-2736 CPKLSKVSGLP
+2736 CPKVSKVYGLP
-2747 SRLPNNSDKDGW
+2747 SSLPINSDKDGW

-2769 PLNNRDTLALCPVQR
+2769 PLNNRDTLALCPVQT

-2827 IPSMVHLWPTCPKHA
+2827 IPSMVCLWPTCPKYS

-2847 VSRRPSMA
+2847 PSRRPSKA
-2855 GHDVWHV
+2855 GHDGWHV
-2862 DREPFW
+2862 DREIFW

-2889 FRDREIMTSMVH
+2889 FRDREIMTSMVP

-2916 RAQTA
+2916 QAKTS
-2921 HVEVEKEPCMI
+2921 HVEVEKEPCMT

-2953 MSDDGYVEGWPMVKS
+2953 MLDDGYVEGWPMVKS

-3009 PSCPSVALSPGFPS
+3009 PSCPSFALNPGFPS
-3023 LQLCPSEEMS
+3023 LQLCPAEEMS

-3040 TSMVL
+3040 TSIVL
-3045 SCPAKATLTNFPSV
+3045 PCPAKATLTNFPSG
-3059 PQAKDAHVEV
+3059 PQETDAHVEV
-3069 EKKPCMTYLSRSCP
+3069 EKKPCMTNLSPSCP

-3096 VMSDYAYVEGW
+3096 VMSDHAYVEGW

-3143 LMIKA
+3143 RTIKA

-3155 CPSVALCPGFPS
+3155 CARVALSPGFPS
-3167 VPQLKIEKLP
+3167 VSQLIVEKLP

-3228 VTVLSSPVMSRSK
+3228 VTVLSSPVMSILK

-3270 RPKAEQYI
+3270 RPKTEQYI
-3278 TSTVKSSCSNVA
+3278 TATVKSSCSNVA
-3290 KVSGFPSLQLEKVDK
+3290 KVSGFPSLQQEKVDK
-3305 VLVEYW
+3305 VLVENW
-3311 AVEHGPLWQKTQK
+3311 AVEDGPLWQQTQK
-3324 EIPAIGVSGS
+3324 EIPAIGVSRS
-3334 DDANGMAAML
+3334 DDAKGMAAML

-3365 QEPNMPSLLPTCQMV
+3365 QEPNMPSLLLTCPIV

-3386 SSTKTQNQ
+3386 PSTKTQNQ
-3394 EDAPIHQ
+3394 EDPPIHQ
-3401 WPVEER
+3401 CPVEEK

-3441 SEAIAPGFP
+3441 SEAIDAGFP
-3450 STHCQTPLHSD
+3450 STHCQTPLYSD

-3496 IKAVVNENKQEF
+3496 IKSVVNENKQEF

-3529 QEVGVLER
+3529 QDVGVLER

-3556 TVRESRSRQ
+3556 TVRESPSCQ
-3565 PPIQGGQP
+3565 SPIQGGQP
-3573 LPYGMGATVD
+3573 LPYGMGAAVD
-3583 NEIVA
+3583 NEPKEISHNQMACEVVA
-3588 LAEYQV
+3588 LVEYQV

-3606 VEEDLESV
+3606 VDEVLESV
-3614 SGMEHSG
+3614 SGIEHSG

-3632 VYEMRPQ
+3632 VYEMRPH
-3639 NMVSSCPRVA
+3639 NMASSSPRVA
-3649 SAPGFPSTQTSCSEA
+3649 SAPGFPSTQASCSEA

-3672 TSVLLE
+3672 TSILWE
-3678 KPTKDA
+3678 KPTKDG

-3690 RSKEERDMVRVMADM
+3690 RSKEERDMVRFMADM

-3720 THLSKEVKVE
+3720 IHLSKEVKVE
-3730 RESNMADLM
+3730 REPNMADLM

-3759 ECTINTEAIWEKT
+3759 ECTINTEA

-3787 DRLQEELMKHTVTM
+3787 DRLQEELMKNMVTM
-3801 EPSCPTAA
+3801 ELSCPTAA

-3840 LPGFASTEGAT
+3840 LPGFASTEGAA

-3861 MFEHLQKKK
+3861 MFEHLERKK

-3898 CFPKASLIPGFPSAP
+3898 CCPKASLIPGFPSAP

-3918 VGISSVNLVPSCLKV
+3918 VGTSSVTLVPSCPKV
-3933 SSHPGFPSIERN
+3933 SSLPGFPSIENN
-3945 REAGWVFDQSSLFKR
+3945 REAGWVVDQSSLFKI

-3974 DKEEMKTNVP
+3974 DKEEIKTNVS

-4002 QPNMLSLVPTF
+4002 QPSMLSLPTF

-4019 PGFTSTEGFTTL
+4019 PGFTSTEGITTL
-4031 EWLVEPKPMF
+4031 EWLVDPKPMF
-4041 EHLQKKKKE
+4041 EDLQKRKKE
-4050 EDIFPKDTFRKEDIE
+4050 DVFPKDKFRKEDSS
-4065 KMKAM
+4065 KV
-4070 IALVPCC
+4070 ALVPCC
-4077 PEAPMISGFH
+4077 PKTSMIPGFP
-4087 SVPQPQDVYFEP
+4087 SVPQPQEVYFEP
-4099 TILNLLPLCPKVSS
+4099 TILSLL
-4113 IAGFPIRQQTDRK
+4113 
-4126 DCHTDLPE
+4126 
-4134 DHQPL
+4134 
-4139 WEKKIKVNP
+4139 
-4148 VLIMERSEKDKAKMK
+4148 
-4163 GMVALVPSC
+4163 
-4172 PKVAHIP
+4172 
-4179 GFPSVSHP
+4179 
-4187 KVVFY
+4187 
-4192 GPSMISLSCPKVSSI
+4192 SL
-4207 AGFPSHQQT
+4207 
-4216 DRKDWHTDLPE
+4216 
-4227 DHQPLWEKK
+4227 
-4236 MKVKPVVIME
+4236 
-4246 RSEKDK
+4246 
-4252 ESMKGMVALVPS
+4252 
-4264 CPKMSLVSGFPS
+4264 
-4276 VPQPKEVYYGPR
+4276 
-4288 MISLS
+4288 

-4305 RQQTDRKDWHTDQPE
+4305 RQQTDRKDWHTDLHENHQPLWEKQMKVNPVLKMERSEKDQAKMKGMVALVPSCPKVARTPGFPSVAQPKEVYYGPSIVSLSCPKVSSIAGLPSRQQTNRKDWHPYQPE
-4320 DHQPIWEKQLKKKL
+4320 DHQPLWEKQMKKKL
-4334 MLLMEISQ
+4334 VLLMELSE
-4342 KHKQEIKGMLAL
+4342 KHKQEMKEMLAL

-4401 QETERKDW
+4401 QQTDRKDW
-4409 HTDQPEDHQPLW
+4409 HTDLPEDHQSLW

-4442 MKGMVALVP
+4442 MKGIVALVP
-4451 SCPKMSLVSGFPS
+4451 SCPKISLVPGFSS

-4474 PRMISLS
+4474 PS
-4481 CPKVSSIA
+4481 
-4489 GFPSRQ
+4489 
-4495 QTDRKDWHIDQPE
+4495 
-4508 DHQPIWEKQLK
+4508 
-4519 KKPMLLM
+4519 
-4526 EISQKHK
+4526 
-4533 QEIKGM
+4533 
-4539 LALVP
+4539 
-4544 SCPKVARTPGFP
+4544 
-4556 SVPQPKVVYY
+4556 
-4566 GPSIVN
+4566 
-4572 LLPLCPKVSSIAG
+4572 
-4585 FPSRQE
+4585 
-4591 TERKDWHTDQPEDH
+4591 
-4605 QPLWEKKMK
+4605 
-4614 VKPVVIM
+4614 
-4621 ERSEKD
+4621 
-4627 KESMKGMVALVPS
+4627 
-4640 CPKMSLVSGFPS
+4640 
-4652 VPQPKEVYYGPRMI
+4652 MI

-4692 DQAEDYQPLWEKKMK
+4692 DQPKDHQPLWEKQMK
-4707 KNPVVILER
+4707 KKMLLMEI
-4716 SEKDKANMK
+4716 SEKHKQEMK
-4725 GIVALVPS
+4725 GMLALVPS

-4738 HTPGFPSVPQ
+4738 RIPGFPSVPK

-4757 IICLSC
+4757 IISLSC
-4763 SKVSSIAGFP
+4763 PKVSSIAGFP
-4773 SRQQTERKD
+4773 SRQQTDRKD
-4782 WHTDQPED
+4782 WHTDLPED
-4790 HQPLWEKKMKVK
+4790 HQSLWEKKIKVK

-4809 SEKDKESMKGMV
+4809 SEKDKESMKGIV
-4821 ALVPSCPKMSLV
+4821 ALVPSCPKISLV
-4833 SGFPS
+4833 PGFSS

-4849 RMISLSC
+4849 SMISLSC

-4876 HTDQAEDYQPLW
+4876 HTDQPKDHQPLW
-4888 EKKMKK
+4888 EKQMKK
-4894 NPVVILERSEK
+4894 KMLLMQISEK
-4905 DKANM
+4905 HKQEM
-4910 KGIVALVP
+4910 KGMLALVP
-4918 SCPNMSLVPGFP
+4918 SCPKVARIPGFPSVPKPKEVYYGPSIISLSCPKVSSIAGFPSRQQTDKHYWHTDLPEDHQPLWEKQMKVKPVVITERSEIDKAKMKGIVSLVPSCPKVARTPGFP
-4930 SVPQPKVVYYG
+4930 SVPQPKEVYYG
-4941 PNMVNLLPLCPKVS
+4941 PSIICLSCPKVS
-4955 SIAGFPSNQQTE
+4955 SIAGFPSNQQTD
-4967 RKDCHTDPP
+4967 RKDWQTDPP
-4976 KDHQPLWE
+4976 KEHQPLWE
-4984 KQMKKNLILL
+4984 KHMKKLILL

-5001 KQEMKGMVDL
+5001 KQEMNGMVDL
-5011 VPSCPIAAS
+5011 LPSCPTAAS
-5020 IIGFPSAPHSKAEVD
+5020 IPGFPSAPHPKAEVD
-5035 LSMLSLV
+5035 ISMLNLV
-5042 PACRKVSSLPGF
+5042 PAFPKVSSLPGF

-5066 VDPKPMFEHLQKKKK
+5066 VDPKPMFELLQKKKKK

-5104 VPCCPE
+5104 VPCCTE

-5122 PKKEVDSVDFTQS
+5122 PKKEVNSVDFTQS
-5135 CLKISSL
+5135 CPKISSL
-5142 PGFPSTA
+5142 PGLPSTA
-5149 KVQTGNWHVEQKPL
+5149 KVPTGNWHVEQK
-5163 FEKTLKDKTIIIKD
+5163 
-5177 RSADKENMKNIVACE
+5177 
-5192 SLTPG
+5192 
-5197 FLSLLQPKA
+5197 
-5206 MEEQTMS
+5206 
-5213 ALLLSCPNES
+5213 
-5223 TVPGLPSRQPIE
+5223 
-5235 LALAQGEESVSSMQ
+5235 

-5259 SEDTVLSKPDLG
+5259 SEDTALSKPDLG
-5271 SAVGDEGLKT
+5271 SAVGDEDLKT

-5290 EAASIPGFPSA
+5290 EAASIPGFPSV
-5301 PPHGAESVEAHET
+5301 PPHSPESVEAHET
-5314 SMQTEEKE
+5314 SMQTKEKE

-5339 PQIEKVTSEEIQK
+5339 PQIEKEIQK
-5352 PSAVSEPEQVLGW
+5352 PSAVSEPELVLGW

-5377 LEEASGLLQTIVGV
+5377 PEEASGLLQNIVGV

-5399 AAILGPSGSPPTEDA
+5399 AAILGPSGSPPTEDV
-5414 DSSIVDPEDSAVP
+5414 DSSVVDPEDSTVP
-5427 SESSSEPV
+5427 SESSSDHL
-5435 PDISTLIQEAVSG
+5435 PDISILVQEAVSG

-5460 IELPTTTES
+5460 IELPTTAEPPLLTV
-5469 SLFTLEDKQS
+5469 EDKQS

-5489 EDGFVGVEG
+5489 EDGFAGVEG
-5498 RSSMR
+5498 PSSMR

-5530 LDSWAQVGEKST
+5530 LDSWAQIGEKST
-5542 FKVQDSGQITGYVE
+5542 FKGQDSGQITGYVE

-5561 SPIKTELSPS
+5561 SPIETELSPS

-5585 ASVSTSQPTADK
+5585 ASGPTSQPTADK
-5597 LLAEDK
+5597 LLVEDK
-5603 SEEHIVPIPDKP
+5603 PEEHIVPIPDKP
-5615 SEDQTVTPVTSVETQ
+5615 SDDQTVSPVTSVETQ
-5630 SEVVPPQR
+5630 SEVAPLQR

-5652 KADDQGSVATQAVPA
+5652 KVAYGQGGVATQDVAA

-5690 QQQADAQGIVFNVV
+5690 QQEADDQGIVFNVV
-5704 ASQPLRRNDSLTPE
+5704 PSQPLRRKDSLSPE

-5724 NVSVQKP
+5724 NISAQKP
-5731 IEVVASCCPKRKD
+5731 IEVVTSCCPKRKD
-5744 NSLSTEPLKKAD
+5744 SSLLTEPLKKAD
-5756 GQKGFTSQAAAEVV
+5756 GQKGFTAQAAPQVV
-5770 PSRPGSKRDCSLS
+5770 PPRPGSKRDRSLS

-5791 APVQAHTDV
+5791 APVQAHTEV
-5800 VPPRRTKKR
+5800 VPPCRTKKR
-5809 DSSLP
+5809 DRSLP

-5829 KDTSTQATGL
+5829 KDTSTQATSL
-5839 VPPPRPSRT
+5839 VPPPCPRRT

-5861 QVATELILPQ
+5861 QGATELILPQ
-5871 PTPKADEPE
+5871 STRKADEPE
-5880 NLIAQAVT
+5880 NLIAQVVT
-5888 KLIPPQRTRKASP
+5888 KLIPPQRTRKASL
-5901 SPEPRQKADNLESA
+5901 STEHQQKADDLESA
-5915 TGQVTTVPLTPDH
+5915 AGQVTTVPLTPDH
-5928 VPTESYPDFG
+5928 VPIELYPDFG

-5959 TNSPPVESG
+5959 TNSPPVESD

-5981 AANQGSTAPGHI
+5981 AANQGSTAPSQI

-6000 FEKVEAEM
+6000 FENVETEM
-6008 QSQEVTEMS
+6008 QSQKVTEMA
-6017 TEPVEDKPVIYRPLI
+6017 TEPIEDKPHCEGVAVNLTVIYRPLI
-6032 GNAAQKA
+6032 DKAAQKV

-6124 GCQPAASSE
+6124 GCQPAASGE

-6161 KRLSSTFSD
+6161 KRLSSSFSD

-6196 NQATSQEA
+6196 KQVTSQEA

-6218 GSFVTILHSKEISP
+6218 GSFVTILHSEEISP

-6265 EDIERGSE
+6265 EDIERCSE

-6286 ESLTFTET
+6286 ESLTFTDT
-6294 AIVMESFTETP
+6294 AIVTESFTETP

-6314 DIERGSEAEVLE
+6314 DIERGSEAEVLDQ
-6326 KTFPTTATPAEDDW
+6326 TSPTTATPAEDDW
-6340 LHVKGANETEK
+6340 LHVKGAKETEK
-6351 MEVERKYM
+6351 MEVERKHM

-6373 AAGGLDEESQQEAA
+6373 AAGGLDKERQQEAA

-6484 AFDGFAAL
+6484 AFDGFAEM

-6498 EPSDMVLLAVPD
+6498 EPSDMALLAVPD

-6545 VAGESREGPDP
+6545 VAGESREAPDP

-6562 CQRIQ
+6562 CQRIH
-6567 DEALTMETNGGAAE
+6567 DEALATDTNGGAAE

-6588 KGGTNGDVVPPP
+6588 KGDTNGDVVPPP
-6600 RTKRPQAAG
+6600 RTKRLQAAG
-6609 AAGGAQAPVAP
+6609 AGGGAQAPVAP
-6620 PRTHFLSAKSGFSH
+6620 PRTHFLSAKTGFSQ

-6655 STEVATGQEEDGA
+6655 STEVATGQEEVGA
-6668 ARRKSETEGEAGEEG
+6668 TRSKSETGSLGEFINELDALISSFPEDGSPLTVLEGEAGEEG

-6777 ELRDMMATE
+6777 ELRDMMAIE

-6837 EQRRKKYSKKSKQE
+6837 EQRRRKYSKKSKEE